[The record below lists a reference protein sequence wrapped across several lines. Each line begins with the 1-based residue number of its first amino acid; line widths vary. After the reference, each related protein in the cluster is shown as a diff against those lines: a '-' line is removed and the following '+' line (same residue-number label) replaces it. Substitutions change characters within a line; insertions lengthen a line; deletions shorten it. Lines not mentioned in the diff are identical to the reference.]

1 MNILPQLSLN
11 GHYQTQKSMSMVDAN
26 GIRLSKDCNTLETDN
41 LIEDVSDII
50 YTISHT
56 NPRVKYPGET
66 LNREIIYILPC
77 NTELIIFVKYDYV
90 KGEYHD
96 YYYYVFRYKEKTDN
110 TELIIKNYNYRGGKL
125 TGTFTYNV
133 DNDLII
139 AISEYGENLHIP
151 LKVINIDKIVNQTI
165 DESKVSICPE
175 VRIPTINNINYVKGN
190 AYKGWYYFFIRYKI
204 DNTDYTQ
211 WYNFGQP
218 IYVDTINNNSII
230 KYCYPKK
237 VVNKIPTNIKKIYIN
252 KIINLCKQYPDCFIH
267 HQTGGTN
274 GVSPV
279 HIYPDYNELNTLFNN
294 YINAHNTI
302 TKEQFIANLKGY
314 FATLI
319 DTTLSEEFPI
329 EFDTA
334 LSNIVDEFI
343 SAYFGSSSINLDT
356 VVDINKGLCSGCSDY
371 FSNESDISSET
382 IKFDI
387 NIKESKYKYYQ
398 IGFIVANKTY
408 NKGFISNDININN
421 KSFTINI
428 SNYIEYEINNLI
440 LDYYNYYNI
449 HKVINY
455 NNRLYIGNYE
465 EDNINNNELENITK
479 NITVDIVS
487 ENFPVEG
494 YSHYDTAIVGID
506 NSNTNTANQY
516 DFENKD
522 NNIRCLP
529 LAKYFNVI
537 DDTDVT
543 IIFGPDNNLTVKECE
558 IKDCYFVTNDSNNN
572 NIGYAIINYTT
583 VTGDNGYTGTD
594 YIVIVKDDKYIENS
608 ALDYKTF
615 RFTNIVLIESKLY
628 NNPTYSFNSRKLSCT
643 LIPNEIYSFYIHFV
657 DKYGHATNGYKLQ
670 NDKNIYNRIINSDP
684 DNINEK
690 EIETVDD
697 FIAYPIIFRHN
708 NNVYVK
714 YAICYLNKEINDIN
728 FIEIGDKKIDSNGNV
743 YFNIFPD
750 LNTAIAKDKF
760 INTYKA
766 FNNTANTWE
775 QILYYNIEGESNDGT
790 YKFIPYKNNNND
802 ILFKVPAVKNE
813 VWQVLNIYPK
823 FSNIIIPNGYVGYYI
838 SCEKF
843 ESCRRTTGML
853 TRSDFRSQDKIDN
866 IDLESSNTKK
876 SSKMYYYTDDYD
888 IDDSIKLDYN
898 MMIIDGTNVW
908 DYNDIMNKP
917 MLQSP
922 AHYTYPH
929 DINKANINSFG
940 GELTVKYPISNYKLV
955 VANSSIDNR
964 VGLGTALELDDVY
977 NLFKDNPHVDEWE
990 NSINDIYRCSFYNYS
1005 RNIYTKTD
1013 KELIRIGDI
1022 QYNNNN
1028 YTITTGL
1035 NGHYTF
1041 SGFLVYNNDTVIL
1054 DTATNDIKRI
1064 DNNTKYKNVTQII
1077 NENDFIG
1084 YYKANIP
1091 FAAYVQLLI
1100 CDTKFHESKHFNNE
1114 PKGIVYQVK
1123 KATDND
1129 TAKFARGCFVEPIN
1143 TIDLFKNRQTS
1154 SDEFYPKIST
1164 NYKPE
1169 LANKIHYTKTI
1180 RRSNVIQ
1187 DESKSIAWRRFPIEA
1202 YKNIS
1207 ENKGAIT
1214 NIIGTGT
1221 SLLVHT
1227 EHSLF
1232 LFDVNNL
1239 LSTVDNTIQLTQP
1252 DSFEVAYKEIFSSI
1266 LGYGGLKD
1274 EDAYIVGE
1282 YGYIWFDSNN
1292 LFQYDYK
1299 STNRGRTEPALALL
1313 DTDIKEYINRN
1324 DITNVRFG
1332 EDKANNRLLITLKV
1346 NNQFK
1351 CLSYNCMSKSFISF
1365 HTYDAN
1371 EYRMYNTKNNIY
1383 FAINRTE
1390 NVKTFNTTKFGDLN
1404 KVNINIIVTD
1414 SYNTIKYLN
1423 AIKYRF
1429 TEETQVA
1436 NSNSPVE
1443 EMSLIPFSGLTIRA
1457 FSNETDTNEL
1467 NVQIPYTPYGTG
1479 HNTFMN
1485 YTKPYYDRGNWNF
1498 NYLFNKREQSNT
1510 RIYGNYLMI
1519 DFKLKDKNDTNTNN
1533 IMIEDVNFNISAI

>member
-11 GHYQTQKSMSMVDAN
+11 GHYQTQKSMSMIDAN

-41 LIEDVSDII
+41 LLKNAHDIGT
-50 YTISHT
+50 TIA
-56 NPRVKYPGET
+56 NNAPNRVISK
-66 LNREIIYILPC
+66 EIVYILSC
-77 NTELIIFVKYDYV
+77 NKELIIFANYAYKVTQDIAHKC
-90 KGEYHD
+90 K
-96 YYYYVFRYKEKTDN
+96 VFRYKEESDN
-110 TELIIKNYNYRGGKL
+110 ESHTELIIEDYEYHGGKL
-125 TGTFTYNV
+125 TGTFTYNI

-175 VRIPTINNINYVKGN
+175 VKIPTINNINYVKGN

-218 IYVDTINNNSII
+218 IYVDTINNNIII
-230 KYCYPKK
+230 KYCYPKNII
-237 VVNKIPTNIKKIYIN
+237 VGGNEYVNLTD
-252 KIINLCKQYPDCFIH
+252 L
-267 HQTGGTN
+267 
-274 GVSPV
+274 
-279 HIYPDYNELNTLFNN
+279 L
-294 YINAHNTI
+294 
-302 TKEQFIANLKGY
+302 
-314 FATLI
+314 
-319 DTTLSEEFPI
+319 
-329 EFDTA
+329 
-334 LSNIVDEFI
+334 DE
-343 SAYFGSSSINLDT
+343 
-356 VVDINKGLCSGCSDY
+356 NKGLCSGCSDY
-371 FSNESDISSET
+371 ISDNSDIANES

-387 NIKESKYKYYQ
+387 IDNNNDNNIRYIKYQ

-408 NKGFISNDININN
+408 NKGFISNDININD
-421 KSFTINI
+421 STFEVNI
-428 SNYIEYEINNLI
+428 SNCIEVGVTDFIIDL
-440 LDYYNYYNI
+440 YNYYNV

-465 EDNINNNELENITK
+465 EDNVNNSSLQEKADKIKVEL
-479 NITVDIVS
+479 VS
-487 ENFPVEG
+487 EYSPVEG
-494 YSHYDTAIVGID
+494 YAHYDTAIINKKNKTG
-506 NSNTNTANQY
+506 TQY
-516 DFENKD
+516 DFFPDNAGLRKLCFTEYFSINEDTSVTLLVKD
-522 NNIRCLP
+522 IDSSGHTMT
-529 LAKYFNVI
+529 NVI
-537 DDTDVT
+537 PTTASKCFITRKNVNTNFPTEIYIEHPGGVGIHKAAETT
-543 IIFGPDNNLTVKECE
+543 ILINADEYKLENGNY
-558 IKDCYFVTNDSNNN
+558 I
-572 NIGYAIINYTT
+572 NIILEDEDHNGLIIN
-583 VTGDNGYTGTD
+583 
-594 YIVIVKDDKYIENS
+594 
-608 ALDYKTF
+608 
-615 RFTNIVLIESKLY
+615 ESKLY
-628 NNPTYSFNSRKLSCT
+628 NNPSYSFNDRKLSCT

-670 NDKNIYNRIINSDP
+670 N
-684 DNINEK
+684 
-690 EIETVDD
+690 
-697 FIAYPIIFRHN
+697 
-708 NNVYVK
+708 NNVYTYKQGDKTNSIIKTDPYIVAPITFIGTNNSTLTYYGVFYIKDKIINFDNIDISDNIYEENEIK
-714 YAICYLNKEINDIN
+714 YVNILDKNTGNAKIAFDLIKEKYSIFSNKE
-728 FIEIGDKKIDSNGNV
+728 
-743 YFNIFPD
+743 FN
-750 LNTAIAKDKF
+750 
-760 INTYKA
+760 
-766 FNNTANTWE
+766 WS
-775 QILYYNIEGESNDGT
+775 QILTSKNIEAEGIGNFDV
-790 YKFIPYKNNNND
+790 YVNKNND
-802 ILFKVPAVKNE
+802 RLFKVPAVKNN
-813 VWQVLNIYPK
+813 VWQTLNIYPK
-823 FSNIIIPNGYVGYYI
+823 FSNIEIPDGYIGYYI
-838 SCEKF
+838 SYEKF
-843 ESCRRTTGML
+843 ESSRRTTGML
-853 TRSDFRSQDKIDN
+853 TRYDFRNQNKIGNTDLNNDN
-866 IDLESSNTKK
+866 SNK

-898 MMIIDGTNVW
+898 MMIIDGVNVW
-908 DYNDIMNKP
+908 DKLDINIP
-917 MLQSP
+917 PLYLSP
-922 AHYTYPH
+922 IFYQYVRNL
-929 DINKANINSFG
+929 NKANIGEFG
-940 GELTVKYPISNYKLV
+940 GDLTKKYPINKYKIV
-955 VANSSIDNR
+955 VAHSSIDNR
-964 VGLGTALELDDVY
+964 IGLGTALELEDSY
-977 NLFKDNPHVDEWE
+977 NLFVNNPHDDEYG
-990 NSINDIYRCSFYNYS
+990 NSINNTYRCSFYNYS
-1005 RNIYTKTD
+1005 KDIYTKTD

-1022 QYNNNN
+1022 QYKTND
-1028 YTITTGL
+1028 YTIKTGL

-1041 SGFLVYNNDTVIL
+1041 AGFLVYNNDTVTL
-1054 DTATNDIKRI
+1054 DVATNDIKRI
-1064 DNNTKYKNVTQII
+1064 DSNEKYYNTSII
-1077 NENDFIG
+1077 ANDNDLG
-1084 YYKANIP
+1084 NYYKANIP
-1091 FAAYVQLLI
+1091 FAAYVQLLV

-1123 KATDND
+1123 KATDNN
-1129 TAKFARGCFVEPIN
+1129 TAKFARGCFVEPMN

-1164 NYKPE
+1164 NYKSE

-1187 DESKSIAWRRFPIEA
+1187 DESKSITWRRFPIEA

-1313 DTDIKEYINRN
+1313 DNDIKEYINRN
-1324 DITNVRFG
+1324 NITNVRFG
-1332 EDKANNRLLITLKV
+1332 EDKANNRLLITFKA
-1346 NNQFK
+1346 NKQFK

-1365 HTYDAN
+1365 HTYDDK

-1383 FAINRTE
+1383 FAIDRTE
-1390 NVKTFNTTKFGDLN
+1390 NVKTFDTTKFGDLN

-1429 TEETQVA
+1429 TEETQVV

-1443 EMSLIPFSGLTIRA
+1443 GMSLIPFSGLTIRA

-1519 DFKLKDKNDTNTNN
+1519 DFKLKDRNYTNTNN
-1533 IMIEDVNFNISAI
+1533 VMIEDVNFNISAI

>member
-11 GHYQTQKSMSMVDAN
+11 GHYQTQKSMSMVDVN

-41 LIEDVSDII
+41 LLKNAHDIGT
-50 YTISHT
+50 TIA
-56 NPRVKYPGET
+56 NNAPNRVISK
-66 LNREIIYILPC
+66 EIVYILSC
-77 NTELIIFVKYDYV
+77 NKELIIFANYAYMITQDIAHKC
-90 KGEYHD
+90 K
-96 YYYYVFRYKEKTDN
+96 VFRYKEESDN
-110 TELIIKNYNYRGGKL
+110 ESHTELIIEDYKYHGGKL
-125 TGTFTYNV
+125 TGTFTYNI

-175 VRIPTINNINYVKGN
+175 VKIPTINNINYVKGN

-218 IYVDTINNNSII
+218 IYVDTINNNIII
-230 KYCYPKK
+230 KYCYPKNII
-237 VVNKIPTNIKKIYIN
+237 VGENEYVNLTN
-252 KIINLCKQYPDCFIH
+252 L
-267 HQTGGTN
+267 
-274 GVSPV
+274 
-279 HIYPDYNELNTLFNN
+279 L
-294 YINAHNTI
+294 
-302 TKEQFIANLKGY
+302 
-314 FATLI
+314 
-319 DTTLSEEFPI
+319 
-329 EFDTA
+329 
-334 LSNIVDEFI
+334 DE
-343 SAYFGSSSINLDT
+343 
-356 VVDINKGLCSGCSDY
+356 NKGLCSGCSDY
-371 FSNESDISSET
+371 ISDNSDIANES

-387 NIKESKYKYYQ
+387 IDNNNNNNNIRYIKYQ

-408 NKGFISNDININN
+408 NKGFISNDININD
-421 KSFTINI
+421 STFEVNI
-428 SNYIEYEINNLI
+428 SNCIEVGVTDFIIDL
-440 LDYYNYYNI
+440 YNYYNV

-465 EDNINNNELENITK
+465 EDNVNNSSLQEKADKIKVEL
-479 NITVDIVS
+479 VS
-487 ENFPVEG
+487 EYSPVEG
-494 YSHYDTAIVGID
+494 YAHYDTAIINKKNKTG
-506 NSNTNTANQY
+506 TQY
-516 DFENKD
+516 DFFPDNAGLRKLCFTEYFSINEDTSITLLVKD
-522 NNIRCLP
+522 IDSSGHTMT
-529 LAKYFNVI
+529 NVI
-537 DDTDVT
+537 PTTASKCFITRKNVNT
-543 IIFGPDNNLTVKECE
+543 NFPTE
-558 IKDCYFVTNDSNNN
+558 I
-572 NIGYAIINYTT
+572 
-583 VTGDNGYTGTD
+583 
-594 YIVIVKDDKYIENS
+594 YIEHPGGVGIHKAAETTILIN
-608 ALDYKTF
+608 ADEYKLENGDYVSIF
-615 RFTNIVLIESKLY
+615 LHDEDYNGLIMNESKLY
-628 NNPTYSFNSRKLSCT
+628 NNPSYSFNSRKLSCT

-670 NDKNIYNRIINSDP
+670 NNNVYTYKQGDKTNSIIKTDP
-684 DNINEK
+684 YI
-690 EIETVDD
+690 VV
-697 FIAYPIIFRHN
+697 PIIFTGMDN
-708 NNVYVK
+708 STLTYYGVFYIKDKIINFDNIDISDNIYEENTIKYVNILDKDTGNAKIAFDLIKEKYSIFSNKEFNWSQILTSKNIEAEGIGNFDVYV
-714 YAICYLNKEINDIN
+714 N
-728 FIEIGDKKIDSNGNV
+728 
-743 YFNIFPD
+743 
-750 LNTAIAKDKF
+750 
-760 INTYKA
+760 
-766 FNNTANTWE
+766 
-775 QILYYNIEGESNDGT
+775 
-790 YKFIPYKNNNND
+790 KNND
-802 ILFKVPAVKNE
+802 RLFKVPAIKNN
-813 VWQVLNIYPK
+813 VWQTLNIYPK
-823 FSNIIIPNGYVGYYI
+823 FSNIEIPDGYIGYYI
-838 SCEKF
+838 SYEKF
-843 ESCRRTTGML
+843 ESSRRTTGML
-853 TRSDFRSQDKIDN
+853 TRYDFRNQNKIGDTDLNNDN
-866 IDLESSNTKK
+866 SNK

-898 MMIIDGTNVW
+898 MMIIDGINVW
-908 DYNDIMNKP
+908 DKLDINITP
-917 MLQSP
+917 LYLSP
-922 AHYTYPH
+922 TFYQYVRNL
-929 DINKANINSFG
+929 NKANIGEFG
-940 GELTVKYPISNYKLV
+940 GDLTKKYPINKYKIV
-955 VANSSIDNR
+955 VAHSSIDNR
-964 VGLGTALELDDVY
+964 IGLGTALELEDSY
-977 NLFKDNPHVDEWE
+977 NLFVNNPHDDEYG
-990 NSINDIYRCSFYNYS
+990 NSINNTYRCSFYNYS
-1005 RNIYTKTD
+1005 KDIYTKTD

-1022 QYNNNN
+1022 QYKTND
-1028 YTITTGL
+1028 YTIKTGL

-1041 SGFLVYNNDTVIL
+1041 AGFLVYNNDTVTL
-1054 DTATNDIKRI
+1054 DVATNDIKRI
-1064 DNNTKYKNVTQII
+1064 DSNEKYYNTSII
-1077 NENDFIG
+1077 ANDNDLG
-1084 YYKANIP
+1084 NYYKANIP
-1091 FAAYVQLLI
+1091 FAAYVQLLV

-1129 TAKFARGCFVEPIN
+1129 TAKFARGCFVEPMN

-1164 NYKPE
+1164 NYKSE

-1180 RRSNVIQ
+1180 RRSNAIQ

-1313 DTDIKEYINRN
+1313 DNDIKEYINRN
-1324 DITNVRFG
+1324 NITNVRFG
-1332 EDKANNRLLITLKV
+1332 EDKANNRLLITFKA
-1346 NNQFK
+1346 NKQFK

-1365 HTYDAN
+1365 HTYDDK

-1383 FAINRTE
+1383 FAIDRTE
-1390 NVKTFNTTKFGDLN
+1390 NVKTFDTTKFGDLN

-1429 TEETQVA
+1429 TEETQVV
-1436 NSNSPVE
+1436 NFNSPVE
-1443 EMSLIPFSGLTIRA
+1443 GMSLIPFSGLTIRA

-1519 DFKLKDKNDTNTNN
+1519 DFKLKDRNDTNTNN
-1533 IMIEDVNFNISAI
+1533 VMIEDVNFNISAI

>member
-41 LIEDVSDII
+41 LLKNAHDIGT
-50 YTISHT
+50 TIANNAPNGIIS
-56 NPRVKYPGET
+56 K
-66 LNREIIYILPC
+66 EIVYILSC
-77 NTELIIFVKYDYV
+77 NKELIIFANYAYMVTQDIAHKC
-90 KGEYHD
+90 K
-96 YYYYVFRYKEKTDN
+96 VFRYKEESDN
-110 TELIIKNYNYRGGKL
+110 ESHTELIIEDYEYHGGKL
-125 TGTFTYNV
+125 TGTFTYNI

-151 LKVINIDKIVNQTI
+151 LKVINIDKIVNQNI

-175 VRIPTINNINYVKGN
+175 VKIPTINNINYVKGN

-230 KYCYPKK
+230 KYCYPL
-237 VVNKIPTNIKKIYIN
+237 NILGAGDNYAN
-252 KIINLCKQYPDCFIH
+252 IISL
-267 HQTGGTN
+267 
-274 GVSPV
+274 
-279 HIYPDYNELNTLFNN
+279 L
-294 YINAHNTI
+294 
-302 TKEQFIANLKGY
+302 
-314 FATLI
+314 
-319 DTTLSEEFPI
+319 
-329 EFDTA
+329 
-334 LSNIVDEFI
+334 DE
-343 SAYFGSSSINLDT
+343 
-356 VVDINKGLCSGCSDY
+356 NKGLCSGCSDY
-371 FSNESDISSET
+371 ISDNSDIANES

-387 NIKESKYKYYQ
+387 IDNNNDNNNIRYIKYQ

-408 NKGFISNDININN
+408 NKGFISNDININD
-421 KSFTINI
+421 STFEVNI
-428 SNYIEYEINNLI
+428 SNCIEVGVTDFIIDL
-440 LDYYNYYNI
+440 YNYYNV

-465 EDNINNNELENITK
+465 EDNVNNSSLQEKADKIKVEL
-479 NITVDIVS
+479 VS
-487 ENFPVEG
+487 EYSPVEG
-494 YSHYDTAIVGID
+494 YAHYDTAIINKKNKTG
-506 NSNTNTANQY
+506 TQY
-516 DFENKD
+516 DFFPDNAGLRKLCFTEYFSINKD
-522 NNIRCLP
+522 TVVKL
-529 LAKYFNVI
+529 LVK
-537 DDTDVT
+537 DTD
-543 IIFGPDNNLTVKECE
+543 
-558 IKDCYFVTNDSNNN
+558 DS
-572 NIGYAIINYTT
+572 GYIM
-583 VTGDNGYTGTD
+583 
-594 YIVIVKDDKYIENS
+594 
-608 ALDYKTF
+608 
-615 RFTNIVLIESKLY
+615 TNIVHTIASECFITRQNITTDFPTEIYIEHPPAIGGSNIHRAVETTILINSDEYKLENGDYISIFLEDEDHNGLIINESKLY
-628 NNPTYSFNSRKLSCT
+628 NNPSYSFNDRKLSCA

-670 NDKNIYNRIINSDP
+670 N
-684 DNINEK
+684 
-690 EIETVDD
+690 
-697 FIAYPIIFRHN
+697 
-708 NNVYVK
+708 NNVYTYKQGDKTNSIIKTDPYIVAPITFTGMDNSTLTYYGVFYIKDKIINFDNIDISDNIYEENGIK
-714 YAICYLNKEINDIN
+714 YVNILDKDTGNAKIAFDLIKEKYSIFSNKE
-728 FIEIGDKKIDSNGNV
+728 
-743 YFNIFPD
+743 FN
-750 LNTAIAKDKF
+750 
-760 INTYKA
+760 
-766 FNNTANTWE
+766 WS
-775 QILYYNIEGESNDGT
+775 QILTSKNIEAEGIGNFDV
-790 YKFIPYKNNNND
+790 YVNKNND
-802 ILFKVPAVKNE
+802 RLFKVPAVKNN
-813 VWQVLNIYPK
+813 VWQTLNIYPK
-823 FSNIIIPNGYVGYYI
+823 FSNIEIPDGYIGYYI
-838 SCEKF
+838 SYEKF
-843 ESCRRTTGML
+843 ESSRRTTGML
-853 TRSDFRSQDKIDN
+853 TRYDFRNQNKIGDTDLNNDN
-866 IDLESSNTKK
+866 SNK

-898 MMIIDGTNVW
+898 MMIIDGINVW
-908 DYNDIMNKP
+908 DKLDINITP
-917 MLQSP
+917 LCLSP
-922 AHYTYPH
+922 TFYQYVRNL
-929 DINKANINSFG
+929 NKANIEEFG
-940 GELTVKYPISNYKLV
+940 GNLTKKYPINKYKIV
-955 VANSSIDNR
+955 VAHSSINNR
-964 VGLGTALELDDVY
+964 IGLGTALELEDSY
-977 NLFKDNPHVDEWE
+977 NLFVNNPHDDEYG
-990 NSINDIYRCSFYNYS
+990 NSINNTYRCSFYNYS
-1005 RNIYTKTD
+1005 KDIYTKTD

-1022 QYNNNN
+1022 KYNVEP
-1028 YTITTGL
+1028 YTIKTGL

-1041 SGFLVYNNDTVIL
+1041 AGFLVYNNDTVTF
-1054 DTATNDIKRI
+1054 DTATNTIKRI
-1064 DNNTKYKNVTQII
+1064 DNGKKYNYASNITSSGI
-1077 NENDFIG
+1077 NE

-1091 FAAYVQLLI
+1091 FAAYVQLLV

-1129 TAKFARGCFVEPIN
+1129 TAKFARGCFVEPMN
-1143 TIDLFKNRQTS
+1143 TIDLFKNKQTS

-1313 DTDIKEYINRN
+1313 DNDIKEYINRN
-1324 DITNVRFG
+1324 NITNVRFG

-1365 HTYDAN
+1365 HTYDDK

-1390 NVKTFNTTKFGDLN
+1390 NIKTFDTTKFGDLN

-1429 TEETQVA
+1429 TEEKQVV

-1443 EMSLIPFSGLTIRA
+1443 GMLLIPFSGLTIRA

-1498 NYLFNKREQSNT
+1498 NYLFNKKEQSNT

-1519 DFKLKDKNDTNTNN
+1519 DFKLKDRNDTNTNN
-1533 IMIEDVNFNISAI
+1533 VMIEDVNFNISAI

>member
-1 MNILPQLSLN
+1 MNIMPQLSLN

-41 LIEDVSDII
+41 LIKDVSDIV

-77 NTELIIFVKYDYV
+77 NTELIIFVKYDYI

-96 YYYYVFRYKEKTDN
+96 YYYYVFRYKEETDN

-175 VRIPTINNINYVKGN
+175 VKIPTINNINYVKGN

-230 KYCYPKK
+230 KYCYPKI
-237 VVNKIPTNIKKIYIN
+237 VISVTGLNIKKTTIN
-252 KIINLCKQYPDCFIH
+252 SIITLCKQYPDCFISGRSDNTH
-267 HQTGGTN
+267 GD
-274 GVSPV
+274 PV
-279 HIYPDYNELNTLFNN
+279 TYYNYPAYDKLNKLFDKYISEHNSTTISNFVTEIIDYFHTIINTELST
-294 YINAHNTI
+294 
-302 TKEQFIANLKGY
+302 
-314 FATLI
+314 
-319 DTTLSEEFPI
+319 EFP
-329 EFDTA
+329 
-334 LSNIVDEFI
+334 DEFI
-343 SAYFGSSSINLDT
+343 TKLTNIITTFNQTYFSTGEIDLNNATDSD
-356 VVDINKGLCSGCSDY
+356 KGLCSGCSDY
-371 FSNESDISSET
+371 ISNNSDIANET
-382 IKFDI
+382 IKFNII
-387 NIKESKYKYYQ
+387 NNDNRYIKYQ

-408 NKGFISNDININN
+408 NKGFVSNDININDN
-421 KSFTINI
+421 TFEVNI
-428 SNYIEYEINNLI
+428 SNCIEVGVNDLI
-440 LDYYNYYNI
+440 LDYYNYYNV

-465 EDNINNNELENITK
+465 EDNINNSSLQEKANKVKVEL
-479 NITVDIVS
+479 VS
-487 ENFPVEG
+487 ENSPVEG
-494 YSHYDTAIVGID
+494 YSHYDTAIIETD
-506 NSNTNTANQY
+506 NNTANQY
-516 DFENKD
+516 DLDNRD
-522 NNIRCLP
+522 NNIKSIP
-529 LAKYFNVI
+529 LSKYFNVKENV
-537 DDTDVT
+537 DVD
-543 IIFGPDNNLTVKECE
+543 II
-558 IKDCYFVTNDSNNN
+558 
-572 NIGYAIINYTT
+572 
-583 VTGDNGYTGTD
+583 
-594 YIVIVKDDKYIENS
+594 IENS
-608 ALDYKTF
+608 GSLTTITSKINNCYFISSNNENTGYLIIHYKDDLGNIGITPTRYGVYVKDIRYKTDDVIGYKLF
-615 RFTNIVLIESKLY
+615 MFDNVLAYISRLY
-628 NNPTYSFNSRKLSCT
+628 NNPSYSFNSRKLSCT

-657 DKYGHATNGYKLQ
+657 DKYGHTTNGYKLQ
-670 NDKNIYNRIINSDP
+670 NRNEIYNRIYNPIDDSST
-684 DNINEK
+684 NINPDY
-690 EIETVDD
+690 IINTDD
-697 FIAYPIIFRHN
+697 FFVEEILIRKN
-708 NNVYVK
+708 NTIYRR
-714 YAICYLNKEINDIN
+714 YIICYLNKEIGN
-728 FIEIGDKKIDSNGNV
+728 IDSIENSLQVAEKIKDKDNNV
-743 YFNIFPD
+743 LFKI
-750 LNTAIAKDKF
+750 NTDNYSAKAKDIFKEKY
-760 INTYKA
+760 IQ
-766 FNNTANTWE
+766 FNNTNYTWE
-775 QILYYNIEGESNDGT
+775 QVINRNIDNEDTYN
-790 YKFIPYKNNNND
+790 FIPYKNNNND
-802 ILFKVPAVKNE
+802 ILFKVPNVRNE
-813 VWQVLNIYPK
+813 VWQTLNIYPK
-823 FSNIIIPNGYVGYYI
+823 FSNIEIPDGYIGYYI
-838 SCEKF
+838 SYEKF
-843 ESCRRTTGML
+843 EPSRRTTGLL
-853 TRSDFRSQDKIDN
+853 TRSDFKSQDKIDN
-866 IDLESSNTKK
+866 IEFKTSNTKK
-876 SSKMYYYTDDYD
+876 SSNMYYYTDDYD
-888 IDDSIKLDYN
+888 IDDTIKLDYN
-898 MMIIDGTNVW
+898 MMIIDGVNVW
-908 DYNDIMNKP
+908 DNNDIMKNVL
-917 MLQSP
+917 LQSP
-922 AHYTYPH
+922 THFIYPH
-929 DINKANINSFG
+929 DLNKANVNSFG
-940 GELTVKYPISNYKLV
+940 GEYTTKYPIDKYKLS

-964 VGLGTALELDDVY
+964 IGLGTTLELEDSY
-977 NLFKDNPHVDEWE
+977 NLFKNNSHADEWG
-990 NSINDIYRCSFYNYS
+990 NYINDMYRCSFYNYS
-1005 RNIYTKTD
+1005 RDIYTKTD

-1022 QYNNNN
+1022 RYNEGD
-1028 YTITTGL
+1028 YIIKTGL

-1041 SGFLVYNNDTVIL
+1041 AGFLVYNNDTVIL
-1054 DTATNDIKRI
+1054 DTATNTIKTI
-1064 DNNTKYKNVTQII
+1064 DSNKTYKNKLTTT
-1077 NENDFIG
+1077 NDMEG

-1091 FAAYVQLLI
+1091 FAAYVQLLV

-1123 KATDND
+1123 SATEND
-1129 TAKFARGCFVEPIN
+1129 TAKFARGCFVEPMN

-1164 NYKPE
+1164 NYKSE

-1187 DESKSIAWRRFPIEA
+1187 DESKNIAWRRFPIEA

-1313 DTDIKEYINRN
+1313 DNDIKEYINRN
-1324 DITNVRFG
+1324 NITNVRFG

-1365 HTYDAN
+1365 HTYDDK

-1390 NVKTFNTTKFGDLN
+1390 NVKTFDTTKFGDLN

-1429 TEETQVA
+1429 TEEKQVV

-1443 EMSLIPFSGLTIRA
+1443 GMLLIPFSGLTIRA

-1498 NYLFNKREQSNT
+1498 NYLFNKKEQSNT

>member
-41 LIEDVSDII
+41 LLKNAHDIGT
-50 YTISHT
+50 TIA
-56 NPRVKYPGET
+56 NNAPNRVISK
-66 LNREIIYILPC
+66 EIVYILSC
-77 NTELIIFVKYDYV
+77 NKELIIFANYV
-90 KGEYHD
+90 YMVTQDIAYKCK
-96 YYYYVFRYKEKTDN
+96 VFRYKEESDN
-110 TELIIKNYNYRGGKL
+110 ESHTELIIEDYEYHGGKL

-133 DNDLII
+133 NNDLII

-175 VRIPTINNINYVKGN
+175 VKIPTINNINYVKGN

-230 KYCYPKK
+230 KYCYPL
-237 VVNKIPTNIKKIYIN
+237 NILGAGDDYAN
-252 KIINLCKQYPDCFIH
+252 IISL
-267 HQTGGTN
+267 
-274 GVSPV
+274 
-279 HIYPDYNELNTLFNN
+279 L
-294 YINAHNTI
+294 
-302 TKEQFIANLKGY
+302 
-314 FATLI
+314 
-319 DTTLSEEFPI
+319 
-329 EFDTA
+329 
-334 LSNIVDEFI
+334 DE
-343 SAYFGSSSINLDT
+343 
-356 VVDINKGLCSGCSDY
+356 NKGLCSGCSDY
-371 FSNESDISSET
+371 ISDNSDIANES

-387 NIKESKYKYYQ
+387 IDNNNDNDNIRYIKYQ

-408 NKGFISNDININN
+408 NKGFISNDINIDDNT
-421 KSFTINI
+421 FEVNI
-428 SNYIEYEINNLI
+428 SNCIEVGVTDFIIDL
-440 LDYYNYYNI
+440 YNYYNV
-449 HKVINY
+449 HKVVNY

-465 EDNINNNELENITK
+465 EDNVNNSSLQEKADKIKVEL
-479 NITVDIVS
+479 VS
-487 ENFPVEG
+487 EYSPVEG
-494 YSHYDTAIVGID
+494 YAHYDTAIINKKNKTG
-506 NSNTNTANQY
+506 TQY
-516 DFENKD
+516 DFFPDNAGLRKLCFTEYFSINEDTGVTLLVKD
-522 NNIRCLP
+522 IDSP
-529 LAKYFNVI
+529 GHTITNVI
-537 DDTDVT
+537 STTASKCFITRKNVNT
-543 IIFGPDNNLTVKECE
+543 NFPTE
-558 IKDCYFVTNDSNNN
+558 I
-572 NIGYAIINYTT
+572 
-583 VTGDNGYTGTD
+583 
-594 YIVIVKDDKYIENS
+594 YIEHPGGVGIHKAVETTILIN
-608 ALDYKTF
+608 ADEYKLENGDYVSIF
-615 RFTNIVLIESKLY
+615 LEDEDHNGLIMNESKLY
-628 NNPTYSFNSRKLSCT
+628 NNPSYSFNSRKLSCT

-670 NDKNIYNRIINSDP
+670 N
-684 DNINEK
+684 
-690 EIETVDD
+690 
-697 FIAYPIIFRHN
+697 
-708 NNVYVK
+708 NNVYTYKQGDKTNSIIKTDPYIVAPITFIGTNNSTLTYYGVFYIKDKIINFDNIDISDGIYEENEIK
-714 YAICYLNKEINDIN
+714 YVNILDKKTGNAKIAFDLIKEKYSIFSNKE
-728 FIEIGDKKIDSNGNV
+728 
-743 YFNIFPD
+743 FN
-750 LNTAIAKDKF
+750 
-760 INTYKA
+760 
-766 FNNTANTWE
+766 WS
-775 QILYYNIEGESNDGT
+775 QILTNKNIEAEGIGNFDV
-790 YKFIPYKNNNND
+790 YVNKNND
-802 ILFKVPAVKNE
+802 RLFKVPAVKNN
-813 VWQVLNIYPK
+813 VWQTLNIYPK
-823 FSNIIIPNGYVGYYI
+823 FSNIEIPDGYIGYYI
-838 SCEKF
+838 SYEKF
-843 ESCRRTTGML
+843 ESSRRTTGML
-853 TRSDFRSQDKIDN
+853 TRYDFRNQNKIGNTDLNNDN
-866 IDLESSNTKK
+866 SNK

-898 MMIIDGTNVW
+898 MMIIDGVNVW
-908 DYNDIMNKP
+908 DKLDINITP
-917 MLQSP
+917 LCLSP
-922 AHYTYPH
+922 TFYQYVRNL
-929 DINKANINSFG
+929 NKANIKEFG
-940 GELTVKYPISNYKLV
+940 GDLTKKYPINKYKIV
-955 VANSSIDNR
+955 VAHSSVDNR
-964 VGLGTALELDDVY
+964 IGLGTALELEDSY
-977 NLFKDNPHVDEWE
+977 NLFVNNPHDDEYG
-990 NSINDIYRCSFYNYS
+990 NSINNTYRCSFYNYS
-1005 RNIYTKTD
+1005 KDIYTKTD

-1022 QYNNNN
+1022 KYNVEP
-1028 YTITTGL
+1028 YTIKTGL

-1041 SGFLVYNNDTVIL
+1041 AGFLVYNNDTVTF
-1054 DTATNDIKRI
+1054 DTATNTIKRI
-1064 DNNTKYKNVTQII
+1064 DNGKKYNYVSNITSSGI
-1077 NENDFIG
+1077 NE

-1091 FAAYVQLLI
+1091 FAAYVQLLV

-1129 TAKFARGCFVEPIN
+1129 TAKFARGCFVEPMN

-1164 NYKPE
+1164 NYKSE

-1313 DTDIKEYINRN
+1313 DNDIKEYINRN
-1324 DITNVRFG
+1324 NITNVRFG

-1365 HTYDAN
+1365 HTYDDK

-1390 NVKTFNTTKFGDLN
+1390 NVKTFDTTKFGDLN

-1429 TEETQVA
+1429 TEEKQVV

-1443 EMSLIPFSGLTIRA
+1443 GMSLIPFSGLTIRA

-1498 NYLFNKREQSNT
+1498 NYLFNKKEQSNT

>member
-11 GHYQTQKSMSMVDAN
+11 GHYQTQKSMSMVDVN

-41 LIEDVSDII
+41 LLKNAHDIGT
-50 YTISHT
+50 TIA
-56 NPRVKYPGET
+56 NNAPNRVISK
-66 LNREIIYILPC
+66 EIVYILSC
-77 NTELIIFVKYDYV
+77 NKELIIFANYAYMITQDIAHKC
-90 KGEYHD
+90 K
-96 YYYYVFRYKEKTDN
+96 VFRYKEESDN
-110 TELIIKNYNYRGGKL
+110 ESHTELIIEDYKYHGGKL
-125 TGTFTYNV
+125 TGTFTYNI

-175 VRIPTINNINYVKGN
+175 VKIPTINNINYVKGN

-218 IYVDTINNNSII
+218 IYVDTINNNIII
-230 KYCYPKK
+230 KYCYPKNII
-237 VVNKIPTNIKKIYIN
+237 VGENEYVNLTN
-252 KIINLCKQYPDCFIH
+252 L
-267 HQTGGTN
+267 
-274 GVSPV
+274 
-279 HIYPDYNELNTLFNN
+279 L
-294 YINAHNTI
+294 
-302 TKEQFIANLKGY
+302 
-314 FATLI
+314 
-319 DTTLSEEFPI
+319 
-329 EFDTA
+329 
-334 LSNIVDEFI
+334 DE
-343 SAYFGSSSINLDT
+343 
-356 VVDINKGLCSGCSDY
+356 NKGLCSGCSDY
-371 FSNESDISSET
+371 ISDNSDIANES

-387 NIKESKYKYYQ
+387 IDNNNDNNIRYIKYQ

-408 NKGFISNDININN
+408 NKGFISNDININD
-421 KSFTINI
+421 STFEVNI
-428 SNYIEYEINNLI
+428 SNCIEVGVTDFIIDL
-440 LDYYNYYNI
+440 YNYYNV

-465 EDNINNNELENITK
+465 EDNVNNSSLQEKADKIKVEL
-479 NITVDIVS
+479 VS
-487 ENFPVEG
+487 EYSPVEG
-494 YSHYDTAIVGID
+494 YAHYDTAIINKKNKTG
-506 NSNTNTANQY
+506 TQY
-516 DFENKD
+516 DFFPDNAGLRKLCFTEYFSINEDTSITLLVKD
-522 NNIRCLP
+522 IDSSGHTMT
-529 LAKYFNVI
+529 NVI
-537 DDTDVT
+537 PTTASKCFITRKNVNT
-543 IIFGPDNNLTVKECE
+543 NFPTE
-558 IKDCYFVTNDSNNN
+558 I
-572 NIGYAIINYTT
+572 
-583 VTGDNGYTGTD
+583 
-594 YIVIVKDDKYIENS
+594 YIEHPGGVGIHKAAETTILIN
-608 ALDYKTF
+608 ADEYKLENGDYVSIF
-615 RFTNIVLIESKLY
+615 LHDEDYNGLIMNESKLY
-628 NNPTYSFNSRKLSCT
+628 NNPSYSFNSRKLSCT

-670 NDKNIYNRIINSDP
+670 NNNVYTYKQGDKTNSIIKTDP
-684 DNINEK
+684 YI
-690 EIETVDD
+690 VV
-697 FIAYPIIFRHN
+697 PIIFTGMDN
-708 NNVYVK
+708 STLTYYGVFYIKDKIINFDNIDISDNIYEENTIKYVNILDKDTGNAKIAFDLIKEKYSIFSNKEFNWSQILTSKNIEAEGIGNFDVYV
-714 YAICYLNKEINDIN
+714 N
-728 FIEIGDKKIDSNGNV
+728 
-743 YFNIFPD
+743 
-750 LNTAIAKDKF
+750 
-760 INTYKA
+760 
-766 FNNTANTWE
+766 
-775 QILYYNIEGESNDGT
+775 
-790 YKFIPYKNNNND
+790 KNND
-802 ILFKVPAVKNE
+802 RLFKVPAIKNN
-813 VWQVLNIYPK
+813 VWQTLNIYPK
-823 FSNIIIPNGYVGYYI
+823 FSNIEIPDGYIGYYI
-838 SCEKF
+838 SYEKF
-843 ESCRRTTGML
+843 ESSRRTTGML
-853 TRSDFRSQDKIDN
+853 TRYDFRNQNKIGDTDLNNDN
-866 IDLESSNTKK
+866 SNK

-898 MMIIDGTNVW
+898 MMIIDGINVW
-908 DYNDIMNKP
+908 DKLDINITP
-917 MLQSP
+917 LYLSP
-922 AHYTYPH
+922 TFYQYVRNL
-929 DINKANINSFG
+929 NKANIGEFG
-940 GELTVKYPISNYKLV
+940 GDLTKKYPINKYKIV
-955 VANSSIDNR
+955 VAHSSIDNR
-964 VGLGTALELDDVY
+964 IGLGTALELEDSY
-977 NLFKDNPHVDEWE
+977 NLFVNNPHDDEYG
-990 NSINDIYRCSFYNYS
+990 NSINNTYRCSFYNYS
-1005 RNIYTKTD
+1005 KDIYTKTD

-1022 QYNNNN
+1022 QYKTND
-1028 YTITTGL
+1028 YTIKTGL

-1041 SGFLVYNNDTVIL
+1041 AGFLVYNNDTVTL
-1054 DTATNDIKRI
+1054 DVATNDIKRI
-1064 DNNTKYKNVTQII
+1064 DSNEKYYNTSII
-1077 NENDFIG
+1077 ANDNDLG
-1084 YYKANIP
+1084 NYYKANIP
-1091 FAAYVQLLI
+1091 FAAYVQLLV

-1129 TAKFARGCFVEPIN
+1129 TAKFARGCFVEPMN

-1164 NYKPE
+1164 NYKSE

-1180 RRSNVIQ
+1180 RRSNAIQ

-1313 DTDIKEYINRN
+1313 DNDIKEYINRN
-1324 DITNVRFG
+1324 NITNVRFG
-1332 EDKANNRLLITLKV
+1332 EDKANNRLLITFKA
-1346 NNQFK
+1346 NKQFK

-1365 HTYDAN
+1365 HTYDDK

-1383 FAINRTE
+1383 FAIDRTE
-1390 NVKTFNTTKFGDLN
+1390 NVKTFDTTKFGDLN

-1429 TEETQVA
+1429 TEETQVV
-1436 NSNSPVE
+1436 NFNSPVE
-1443 EMSLIPFSGLTIRA
+1443 GMSLIPFSGLTIRA

-1519 DFKLKDKNDTNTNN
+1519 DFKLKDRNDTNTNN
-1533 IMIEDVNFNISAI
+1533 VMIEDVNFNISAI

>member
-230 KYCYPKK
+230 KYCYPL
-237 VVNKIPTNIKKIYIN
+237 NILGAENDYAN
-252 KIINLCKQYPDCFIH
+252 IISL
-267 HQTGGTN
+267 
-274 GVSPV
+274 
-279 HIYPDYNELNTLFNN
+279 L
-294 YINAHNTI
+294 
-302 TKEQFIANLKGY
+302 
-314 FATLI
+314 
-319 DTTLSEEFPI
+319 
-329 EFDTA
+329 
-334 LSNIVDEFI
+334 DE
-343 SAYFGSSSINLDT
+343 
-356 VVDINKGLCSGCSDY
+356 NKGLCSGCSDY
-371 FSNESDISSET
+371 ISDNSDIANES

-387 NIKESKYKYYQ
+387 IDNNNDNNNIRYIKYQ
-398 IGFIVANKTY
+398 IGFIVTNKTY
-408 NKGFISNDININN
+408 NKGFISNDININD
-421 KSFTINI
+421 STFEVNI
-428 SNYIEYEINNLI
+428 SNCIEVGVTDFIMDL
-440 LDYYNYYNI
+440 YNYYNV
-449 HKVINY
+449 HKVVNY

-465 EDNINNNELENITK
+465 EDNVNDSSLQKIADEVKVEL
-479 NITVDIVS
+479 VS
-487 ENFPVEG
+487 ENFPIEG
-494 YSHYDTAIVGID
+494 YAHYDAAIINKKNKTG
-506 NSNTNTANQY
+506 TQY
-516 DFENKD
+516 DFFSDSVGLRKLCFTEYFSINKD
-522 NNIRCLP
+522 TVVKL
-529 LAKYFNVI
+529 LVK
-537 DDTDVT
+537 DTDNLGH
-543 IIFGPDNNLTVKECE
+543 II
-558 IKDCYFVTNDSNNN
+558 
-572 NIGYAIINYTT
+572 
-583 VTGDNGYTGTD
+583 
-594 YIVIVKDDKYIENS
+594 
-608 ALDYKTF
+608 
-615 RFTNIVLIESKLY
+615 TNIVHTIASECFITRQNITTNFPTEIYIEHPPYIGGSNIHRAVETTILINSDEYKLENGDYISIFLEDKDHNGLIINESKLY
-628 NNPTYSFNSRKLSCT
+628 NNPSYSFNDRKLSCT

-670 NDKNIYNRIINSDP
+670 NNNIYTYKQGDKTNSIIKIDPYIVAPITFIGEDNSTLTYYGVFYIKDKIINFDNIDISDNIYEENGIKYVNILDKKTGNAKIAFDLIKEKYSIFSNKEFNWSQILTTKNIEAEGIGNFD
-684 DNINEK
+684 
-690 EIETVDD
+690 
-697 FIAYPIIFRHN
+697 
-708 NNVYVK
+708 VYV
-714 YAICYLNKEINDIN
+714 N
-728 FIEIGDKKIDSNGNV
+728 
-743 YFNIFPD
+743 
-750 LNTAIAKDKF
+750 
-760 INTYKA
+760 
-766 FNNTANTWE
+766 
-775 QILYYNIEGESNDGT
+775 
-790 YKFIPYKNNNND
+790 KNND
-802 ILFKVPAVKNE
+802 RLFKVPAVKNN
-813 VWQVLNIYPK
+813 VWQTLNIYPK
-823 FSNIIIPNGYVGYYI
+823 FSNIEIPDGYIGYYI
-838 SCEKF
+838 SYEKF
-843 ESCRRTTGML
+843 ESSRRTTGML
-853 TRSDFRSQDKIDN
+853 TRYDFRNQNKIGNTDLNNDN
-866 IDLESSNTKK
+866 SNK

-898 MMIIDGTNVW
+898 MMIIDGVNVW
-908 DYNDIMNKP
+908 DKLDINIIP
-917 MLQSP
+917 LCLSP
-922 AHYTYPH
+922 TFYQYVRNL
-929 DINKANINSFG
+929 NKANIEAFG
-940 GELTVKYPISNYKLV
+940 GDLTKKYPINKYKIV
-955 VANSSIDNR
+955 VAHSSIDNR
-964 VGLGTALELDDVY
+964 IGLGTALELEDSY
-977 NLFKDNPHVDEWE
+977 NLFINNPHDDGYG
-990 NSINDIYRCSFYNYS
+990 NSINNTYRCSFYNYS
-1005 RNIYTKTD
+1005 KDIYTKTD

-1022 QYNNNN
+1022 KYNVEP
-1028 YTITTGL
+1028 YTIKTGL

-1041 SGFLVYNNDTVIL
+1041 VGFLVYNNDTVTL
-1054 DTATNDIKRI
+1054 DAATNDIKRI
-1064 DNNTKYKNVTQII
+1064 DSNEKYYNTSIIVDNNDLGN
-1077 NENDFIG
+1077 

-1091 FAAYVQLLI
+1091 FAAYIQLLI

-1154 SDEFYPKIST
+1154 SDEFYPKISA

-1390 NVKTFNTTKFGDLN
+1390 NVKTFDTTKFGDLN

-1519 DFKLKDKNDTNTNN
+1519 DFKLKDKNDINTNN

>member
-41 LIEDVSDII
+41 LLKNAHDIGT
-50 YTISHT
+50 TIA
-56 NPRVKYPGET
+56 NNAPNRVISK
-66 LNREIIYILPC
+66 EIVYILSC
-77 NTELIIFVKYDYV
+77 NKELIIFANYAYMVTQDIAYKC
-90 KGEYHD
+90 K
-96 YYYYVFRYKEKTDN
+96 VFRYKEESDN
-110 TELIIKNYNYRGGKL
+110 ESHTELIIENYEYHGGKL
-125 TGTFTYNV
+125 TGTFTYNI

-151 LKVINIDKIVNQTI
+151 LKVINIDKIINQTI
-165 DESKVSICPE
+165 DKSKVSICPE
-175 VRIPTINNINYVKGN
+175 VKIPTINNINYVKGN

-230 KYCYPKK
+230 KYCYPL
-237 VVNKIPTNIKKIYIN
+237 NILGAGDNYAN
-252 KIINLCKQYPDCFIH
+252 IISL
-267 HQTGGTN
+267 
-274 GVSPV
+274 
-279 HIYPDYNELNTLFNN
+279 L
-294 YINAHNTI
+294 
-302 TKEQFIANLKGY
+302 
-314 FATLI
+314 
-319 DTTLSEEFPI
+319 
-329 EFDTA
+329 
-334 LSNIVDEFI
+334 DE
-343 SAYFGSSSINLDT
+343 
-356 VVDINKGLCSGCSDY
+356 NKGLCSGCSDY
-371 FSNESDISSET
+371 ISDNSDIANES

-387 NIKESKYKYYQ
+387 IDNNNDNDNIRYIKYQ

-408 NKGFISNDININN
+408 NKGFISNDINIDDNT
-421 KSFTINI
+421 FEVNI
-428 SNYIEYEINNLI
+428 SNCIEVGVTDFIIDL
-440 LDYYNYYNI
+440 YNYYNV

-465 EDNINNNELENITK
+465 EDNVNNSSLQEKADKIKVEL
-479 NITVDIVS
+479 VS
-487 ENFPVEG
+487 EYSPVEG
-494 YSHYDTAIVGID
+494 YAHYDTAIINKKNKTG
-506 NSNTNTANQY
+506 TQY
-516 DFENKD
+516 DFFPDNAGLRKLCFTEYFSINEDTSVTLLVKD
-522 NNIRCLP
+522 IDSSGHTMT
-529 LAKYFNVI
+529 NVI
-537 DDTDVT
+537 PTTASKCFITRKNVNT
-543 IIFGPDNNLTVKECE
+543 NFPTE
-558 IKDCYFVTNDSNNN
+558 I
-572 NIGYAIINYTT
+572 
-583 VTGDNGYTGTD
+583 
-594 YIVIVKDDKYIENS
+594 YIEHPGGVGIHKAAETTILIN
-608 ALDYKTF
+608 ADEYKLENGDYVSIF
-615 RFTNIVLIESKLY
+615 LHDEDHNGLIMNESKLY
-628 NNPTYSFNSRKLSCT
+628 NNPSYSFNSRKLSCT

-670 NDKNIYNRIINSDP
+670 N
-684 DNINEK
+684 
-690 EIETVDD
+690 
-697 FIAYPIIFRHN
+697 
-708 NNVYVK
+708 NNVYTYKQGDKTNSIIKTDPYIVAPITFTGMDNSTLTYYGVFYIKDKIINFDNIDISDGIYEENEIK
-714 YAICYLNKEINDIN
+714 YVNILDKKTGNAKIAFDLIKEKYSIFSNKE
-728 FIEIGDKKIDSNGNV
+728 
-743 YFNIFPD
+743 FN
-750 LNTAIAKDKF
+750 
-760 INTYKA
+760 
-766 FNNTANTWE
+766 WS
-775 QILYYNIEGESNDGT
+775 QILTNKNIEAEGIGNFDV
-790 YKFIPYKNNNND
+790 YVNKNND
-802 ILFKVPAVKNE
+802 RLFKVPAVKNN
-813 VWQVLNIYPK
+813 VWQTLNIYPK
-823 FSNIIIPNGYVGYYI
+823 FSNIEIPDGYIGYYI
-838 SCEKF
+838 SYEKF
-843 ESCRRTTGML
+843 ESSRRTTGML
-853 TRSDFRSQDKIDN
+853 TRYDFRNQNKIGDTDLNNDN
-866 IDLESSNTKK
+866 SNK

-898 MMIIDGTNVW
+898 MMIIDGVNVW
-908 DYNDIMNKP
+908 DKLDINITP
-917 MLQSP
+917 LCLSP
-922 AHYTYPH
+922 TFYQYVRNL
-929 DINKANINSFG
+929 NKANIKEFG
-940 GELTVKYPISNYKLV
+940 GDLTKKYPINKYKIV
-955 VANSSIDNR
+955 VAHSSVDNR
-964 VGLGTALELDDVY
+964 IGLGTALELEDSY
-977 NLFKDNPHVDEWE
+977 NLFVNNPHDDEYG
-990 NSINDIYRCSFYNYS
+990 NSINNTYRCSFYNYS
-1005 RNIYTKTD
+1005 KDIYTKTD

-1022 QYNNNN
+1022 KYNVEP
-1028 YTITTGL
+1028 YTIKTGL

-1041 SGFLVYNNDTVIL
+1041 AGFLVYNNDTVTF
-1054 DTATNDIKRI
+1054 DTATNTIKRI
-1064 DNNTKYKNVTQII
+1064 DNGKKYNYASNITSSGI
-1077 NENDFIG
+1077 NE

-1129 TAKFARGCFVEPIN
+1129 TAKFARGCFVEPMN

-1164 NYKPE
+1164 NYKSE

-1313 DTDIKEYINRN
+1313 DNDIKEYINRN
-1324 DITNVRFG
+1324 NITNVRFG

-1365 HTYDAN
+1365 HTYDDK

-1383 FAINRTE
+1383 FAIDRTE
-1390 NVKTFNTTKFGDLN
+1390 NVKTFDTTKFGDLN

-1429 TEETQVA
+1429 TEEKQVV

-1443 EMSLIPFSGLTIRA
+1443 GMSLIPFSGLTIRA

-1498 NYLFNKREQSNT
+1498 NYLFNKKEQSNT

>member
-41 LIEDVSDII
+41 LLKNAHDIGT
-50 YTISHT
+50 TIA
-56 NPRVKYPGET
+56 NNAPNRVISK
-66 LNREIIYILPC
+66 EIVYILSC
-77 NTELIIFVKYDYV
+77 NKELIIFANYAYMVTQDIAYKC
-90 KGEYHD
+90 K
-96 YYYYVFRYKEKTDN
+96 VFRYKEESDN
-110 TELIIKNYNYRGGKL
+110 ESHTELIIEDYEYHGGKL
-125 TGTFTYNV
+125 TGTFTYNI

-175 VRIPTINNINYVKGN
+175 VKIPTINNINYVKGN

-230 KYCYPKK
+230 KYCYPL
-237 VVNKIPTNIKKIYIN
+237 NILGAGDDYAN
-252 KIINLCKQYPDCFIH
+252 IISL
-267 HQTGGTN
+267 
-274 GVSPV
+274 
-279 HIYPDYNELNTLFNN
+279 L
-294 YINAHNTI
+294 
-302 TKEQFIANLKGY
+302 
-314 FATLI
+314 
-319 DTTLSEEFPI
+319 
-329 EFDTA
+329 
-334 LSNIVDEFI
+334 DE
-343 SAYFGSSSINLDT
+343 
-356 VVDINKGLCSGCSDY
+356 NKGLCSGCSDY
-371 FSNESDISSET
+371 ISDNSDIANES

-387 NIKESKYKYYQ
+387 IDNNNDNDNIRYIKYQ

-408 NKGFISNDININN
+408 NKGFISNDINIDDNT
-421 KSFTINI
+421 FEVNI
-428 SNYIEYEINNLI
+428 SNCIEVGVTDFIIDL
-440 LDYYNYYNI
+440 YNYYNV

-465 EDNINNNELENITK
+465 EDNVNNSSLQEKADKIKVEL
-479 NITVDIVS
+479 VS
-487 ENFPVEG
+487 EYSPVEG
-494 YSHYDTAIVGID
+494 YAHYDTAIINKKNKTG
-506 NSNTNTANQY
+506 TQY
-516 DFENKD
+516 DFFPDNAGLRKLCFTEYFSINEDTSVTLLVKD
-522 NNIRCLP
+522 IDSSGHTMT
-529 LAKYFNVI
+529 NVI
-537 DDTDVT
+537 PTTASKCFITRKNVNT
-543 IIFGPDNNLTVKECE
+543 NFPTE
-558 IKDCYFVTNDSNNN
+558 I
-572 NIGYAIINYTT
+572 
-583 VTGDNGYTGTD
+583 
-594 YIVIVKDDKYIENS
+594 YIEHPGGVGIHKAAETTILIN
-608 ALDYKTF
+608 ADEYKLENGDYVSIF
-615 RFTNIVLIESKLY
+615 LHDEDYNGLIMNESKLY
-628 NNPTYSFNSRKLSCT
+628 NNPSYSFNSRKLSCT

-670 NDKNIYNRIINSDP
+670 N
-684 DNINEK
+684 
-690 EIETVDD
+690 
-697 FIAYPIIFRHN
+697 
-708 NNVYVK
+708 NNVYTYKQGDKTNSIIKTDPYIVAPITFTGMDNSTLTYYGVFYIKDKIINFDNIDISDGIYEENEIK
-714 YAICYLNKEINDIN
+714 YVNILDKDTGNAKIAFDLIKEKYSIFSNKE
-728 FIEIGDKKIDSNGNV
+728 
-743 YFNIFPD
+743 FN
-750 LNTAIAKDKF
+750 
-760 INTYKA
+760 
-766 FNNTANTWE
+766 WS
-775 QILYYNIEGESNDGT
+775 QILTSKNIEAEGIGNFDV
-790 YKFIPYKNNNND
+790 YVNKNND
-802 ILFKVPAVKNE
+802 RLFKVPAVKNN
-813 VWQVLNIYPK
+813 VWQTLNIYPK
-823 FSNIIIPNGYVGYYI
+823 FSNIEIPDGYIGYYI
-838 SCEKF
+838 SYEKF
-843 ESCRRTTGML
+843 ESSRRTTGML
-853 TRSDFRSQDKIDN
+853 TRYDFRNQNKIGDTDLNNDN
-866 IDLESSNTKK
+866 SNK

-898 MMIIDGTNVW
+898 MMIIDGINVW
-908 DYNDIMNKP
+908 DKLDINITP
-917 MLQSP
+917 LCLSP
-922 AHYTYPH
+922 TFYQYVRNL
-929 DINKANINSFG
+929 NKANIKEFG
-940 GELTVKYPISNYKLV
+940 GDLTKKYPINKYKIV
-955 VANSSIDNR
+955 VAHSSVDNR
-964 VGLGTALELDDVY
+964 IGLGTALELEDSY
-977 NLFKDNPHVDEWE
+977 NLFVNNPHDDEYG
-990 NSINDIYRCSFYNYS
+990 NSINNTYRCSFYNYS
-1005 RNIYTKTD
+1005 KDIYTKTD

-1022 QYNNNN
+1022 KYNVEP
-1028 YTITTGL
+1028 YTIKTGL

-1041 SGFLVYNNDTVIL
+1041 AGFLVYNNDTVTF
-1054 DTATNDIKRI
+1054 DTATNTIKRI
-1064 DNNTKYKNVTQII
+1064 DNGKKYNYASNITSSGI
-1077 NENDFIG
+1077 NE

-1123 KATDND
+1123 SATDND
-1129 TAKFARGCFVEPIN
+1129 TAKFARGCFVEPMN

-1164 NYKPE
+1164 NYKSE

-1313 DTDIKEYINRN
+1313 DNDIKEYINRN
-1324 DITNVRFG
+1324 NITNVRFG

-1365 HTYDAN
+1365 HTYDDK

-1383 FAINRTE
+1383 FAIDRTE
-1390 NVKTFNTTKFGDLN
+1390 NVKTFDTTKFGDLN

-1429 TEETQVA
+1429 TEETQVV

-1443 EMSLIPFSGLTIRA
+1443 GISLIPFSGLTIRA

-1498 NYLFNKREQSNT
+1498 NYLFNKKEQSNT

-1519 DFKLKDKNDTNTNN
+1519 DFKLKDRNDTNTNN
-1533 IMIEDVNFNISAI
+1533 VMIEDVNFNISAI

>member
-41 LIEDVSDII
+41 LLKNAYDIGT
-50 YTISHT
+50 TIA
-56 NPRVKYPGET
+56 NNAPNRVISK
-66 LNREIIYILPC
+66 EIVYILSC
-77 NTELIIFVKYDYV
+77 NKELIIFANYAYMITQDIAHKC
-90 KGEYHD
+90 K
-96 YYYYVFRYKEKTDN
+96 VFRYKEESDN
-110 TELIIKNYNYRGGKL
+110 ESHTELIIEDYEYHGGKL
-125 TGTFTYNV
+125 TGTFTYNI

-175 VRIPTINNINYVKGN
+175 VKIPTINNINYVKGN

-230 KYCYPKK
+230 KYCYPL
-237 VVNKIPTNIKKIYIN
+237 NI
-252 KIINLCKQYPDCFIH
+252 L
-267 HQTGGTN
+267 GAG
-274 GVSPV
+274 
-279 HIYPDYNELNTLFNN
+279 EN
-294 YINAHNTI
+294 Y
-302 TKEQFIANLKGY
+302 
-314 FATLI
+314 
-319 DTTLSEEFPI
+319 
-329 EFDTA
+329 
-334 LSNIVDEFI
+334 SNITSLLDE
-343 SAYFGSSSINLDT
+343 
-356 VVDINKGLCSGCSDY
+356 NKGLCSGCSDY
-371 FSNESDISSET
+371 ISDNSDIANES

-387 NIKESKYKYYQ
+387 IDNNNDNDNIKYIKYQ
-398 IGFIVANKTY
+398 IGFIVTNKTY
-408 NKGFISNDININN
+408 NKGFISNDININDN
-421 KSFTINI
+421 TFEVNI
-428 SNYIEYEINNLI
+428 SNCIEVEVTDFIIDL
-440 LDYYNYYNI
+440 YNYYNV
-449 HKVINY
+449 HKVVNY

-465 EDNINNNELENITK
+465 EDNVNNSSLQEKADKIKVEL
-479 NITVDIVS
+479 VS
-487 ENFPVEG
+487 EYSPVEG
-494 YSHYDTAIVGID
+494 YAHYDAAIINKKNKTG
-506 NSNTNTANQY
+506 TQY
-516 DFENKD
+516 DFFSDSVGLRKLCFTEYFSINKD
-522 NNIRCLP
+522 TVVKL
-529 LAKYFNVI
+529 LVK
-537 DDTDVT
+537 DTDNLGH
-543 IIFGPDNNLTVKECE
+543 II
-558 IKDCYFVTNDSNNN
+558 
-572 NIGYAIINYTT
+572 
-583 VTGDNGYTGTD
+583 
-594 YIVIVKDDKYIENS
+594 
-608 ALDYKTF
+608 
-615 RFTNIVLIESKLY
+615 TNIVHTIASECFITRQNITTNFPAEIYIEHPPHIGGSNIHRAVETTILINSDEYKLENGDYISIFLEDENHDGLIINESKLY
-628 NNPTYSFNSRKLSCT
+628 NNPSYSFNDRKLSCT

-670 NDKNIYNRIINSDP
+670 NNNIYTYKQGDKTNSIIKTDPYIVAPITFIGEDNSTLTYYGVFYIKDKIINFDNIDISDGIYEENEIKYINILDKKTGNAKIAFDLIKEKYSIFSNKEFNWSQILTSKNIEAEGIGNFD
-684 DNINEK
+684 
-690 EIETVDD
+690 
-697 FIAYPIIFRHN
+697 
-708 NNVYVK
+708 VYV
-714 YAICYLNKEINDIN
+714 N
-728 FIEIGDKKIDSNGNV
+728 
-743 YFNIFPD
+743 
-750 LNTAIAKDKF
+750 
-760 INTYKA
+760 
-766 FNNTANTWE
+766 
-775 QILYYNIEGESNDGT
+775 
-790 YKFIPYKNNNND
+790 KNND
-802 ILFKVPAVKNE
+802 RLFKVPAVKNN
-813 VWQVLNIYPK
+813 VWQTLNIYPK
-823 FSNIIIPNGYVGYYI
+823 FSNIEIPDGYIGYYI
-838 SCEKF
+838 SYEKF
-843 ESCRRTTGML
+843 ESSRRTTGML
-853 TRSDFRSQDKIDN
+853 TRYDFRNQNKIGNTDLNNDN
-866 IDLESSNTKK
+866 SNK

-898 MMIIDGTNVW
+898 MMIIDGVNVW
-908 DYNDIMNKP
+908 DKLDINITP
-917 MLQSP
+917 LCLSP
-922 AHYTYPH
+922 TFYQYVRNL
-929 DINKANINSFG
+929 NKANIEEFG
-940 GELTVKYPISNYKLV
+940 GDLTKKYPINKYKIV
-955 VANSSIDNR
+955 VAHSSIDNR
-964 VGLGTALELDDVY
+964 IGLGTALELEDSY
-977 NLFKDNPHVDEWE
+977 NLFVNNPHNDEYG
-990 NSINDIYRCSFYNYS
+990 NSINNTYRCSFYNYS
-1005 RNIYTKTD
+1005 KDIYTKTD

-1022 QYNNNN
+1022 KYNVEP
-1028 YTITTGL
+1028 YTIKTGL

-1041 SGFLVYNNDTVIL
+1041 AGFLVYNNNTVTF
-1054 DTATNDIKRI
+1054 DTATNTIKRI
-1064 DNNTKYKNVTQII
+1064 DDGKKYNYGINITSSGI
-1077 NENDFIG
+1077 NE

-1123 KATDND
+1123 AATEND
-1129 TAKFARGCFVEPIN
+1129 TAKFARGCFVEPMN
-1143 TIDLFKNRQTS
+1143 SIDLFKNKQTS

-1313 DTDIKEYINRN
+1313 DNDIKEYINRN
-1324 DITNVRFG
+1324 NITNVRFG
-1332 EDKANNRLLITLKV
+1332 EDKANNRLLITFKA
-1346 NNQFK
+1346 NKQFK

-1365 HTYDAN
+1365 HTYDDK

-1383 FAINRTE
+1383 FAIDRTE
-1390 NVKTFNTTKFGDLN
+1390 NVKTFDTTKFGDLN
-1404 KVNINIIVTD
+1404 KVNINITITD

-1429 TEETQVA
+1429 TEETQVV

-1443 EMSLIPFSGLTIRA
+1443 GMSLIPFSGLTIRA

-1519 DFKLKDKNDTNTNN
+1519 DFKLKDRNDTNTNN
-1533 IMIEDVNFNISAI
+1533 VMIEDVNFNISAI

>member
-41 LIEDVSDII
+41 LIKDVSDIGT
-50 YTISHT
+50 TIANNSPNGVIST
-56 NPRVKYPGET
+56 
-66 LNREIIYILPC
+66 EIIYILSC
-77 NTELIIFVKYDYV
+77 NKELIIFANYAYMVTQDIAHKC
-90 KGEYHD
+90 K
-96 YYYYVFRYKEKTDN
+96 VFRYKEESDN
-110 TELIIKNYNYRGGKL
+110 ENHTELIIEDYKYHGGKL

-175 VRIPTINNINYVKGN
+175 VKIPTINNINYVKGN

-230 KYCYPKK
+230 KYCYPK
-237 VVNKIPTNIKKIYIN
+237 NIIV
-252 KIINLCKQYPDCFIH
+252 
-267 HQTGGTN
+267 GG
-274 GVSPV
+274 
-279 HIYPDYNELNTLFNN
+279 NE
-294 YINAHNTI
+294 Y
-302 TKEQFIANLKGY
+302 
-314 FATLI
+314 ATL
-319 DTTLSEEFPI
+319 TNL
-329 EFDTA
+329 
-334 LSNIVDEFI
+334 LDE
-343 SAYFGSSSINLDT
+343 
-356 VVDINKGLCSGCSDY
+356 NKGLCSGCSDY
-371 FSNESDISSET
+371 ISDKSDIANES

-387 NIKESKYKYYQ
+387 IDNNNDNNIRYIKYQ

-408 NKGFISNDININN
+408 NKGFISNDININDN
-421 KSFTINI
+421 IFEVNI
-428 SNYIEYEINNLI
+428 SNCIEVGVTDFIIDL
-440 LDYYNYYNI
+440 YNYYNV
-449 HKVINY
+449 HKVVNY

-465 EDNINNNELENITK
+465 EDNINNSSLQEKADKIKVEL
-479 NITVDIVS
+479 VS
-487 ENFPVEG
+487 KYSPVEG
-494 YSHYDTAIVGID
+494 YAHYDTAIINKKNKTG
-506 NSNTNTANQY
+506 TQY
-516 DFENKD
+516 DFFPD
-522 NNIRCLP
+522 NAGLRKLCFTE
-529 LAKYFNVI
+529 YFSINEDTSVTLLVK
-537 DDTDVT
+537 DTDNLGH
-543 IIFGPDNNLTVKECE
+543 II
-558 IKDCYFVTNDSNNN
+558 
-572 NIGYAIINYTT
+572 
-583 VTGDNGYTGTD
+583 
-594 YIVIVKDDKYIENS
+594 
-608 ALDYKTF
+608 
-615 RFTNIVLIESKLY
+615 TNIVHTTASECFITRQNVNTNFPTEIYIEHPPYIGGAGIHRAAETTILINADEYKLENGDYVSIFLKDEDHNGLIINESKLY
-628 NNPTYSFNSRKLSCT
+628 NNPSYSFNSRKLSCT
-643 LIPNEIYSFYIHFV
+643 LIPNEVYSFYIHFV

-670 NDKNIYNRIINSDP
+670 N
-684 DNINEK
+684 
-690 EIETVDD
+690 
-697 FIAYPIIFRHN
+697 
-708 NNVYVK
+708 NNVYTYKQGDKTNSIIKTDPYIVAPITFTGMDNSTLTYYGVFYIKDEIINFDNVDISDDIHEENIIK
-714 YAICYLNKEINDIN
+714 YVNILDKTTGNAKIAFDLIKEKYSIFSNKE
-728 FIEIGDKKIDSNGNV
+728 
-743 YFNIFPD
+743 FNW
-750 LNTAIAKDKF
+750 T
-760 INTYKA
+760 
-766 FNNTANTWE
+766 
-775 QILYYNIEGESNDGT
+775 QILTSKNIEAEGVGNFDV
-790 YKFIPYKNNNND
+790 YINKNND
-802 ILFKVPAVKNE
+802 RLFKVPAVKNN
-813 VWQVLNIYPK
+813 VWKTLNIYPK
-823 FSNIIIPNGYVGYYI
+823 FSNIEIPDGYIGYYI
-838 SCEKF
+838 SYEKF
-843 ESCRRTTGML
+843 EPSRRTTGML
-853 TRSDFRSQDKIDN
+853 TRYDFRNQNKIGDTDLNNDN
-866 IDLESSNTKK
+866 SNK

-898 MMIIDGTNVW
+898 MMIIDGINVW
-908 DYNDIMNKP
+908 DKQDINVKP
-917 MLQSP
+917 LYLSP
-922 AHYTYPH
+922 SFYQYTRNL
-929 DINKANINSFG
+929 NKANVGEFG
-940 GELTVKYPISNYKLV
+940 GDLTKKYPINKYKLV
-955 VANSSIDNR
+955 VAHSSVDNR
-964 VGLGTALELDDVY
+964 IGLGTALELEDSY
-977 NLFKDNPHVDEWE
+977 NLFVNNPHDDEYG
-990 NSINDIYRCSFYNYS
+990 NSINNTYRCSFYNYS
-1005 RNIYTKTD
+1005 KDIYTKTD

-1022 QYNNNN
+1022 RYNKDN
-1028 YTITTGL
+1028 YTIKTGL

-1041 SGFLVYNNDTVIL
+1041 AGFLVYNNDTVTL
-1054 DTATNDIKRI
+1054 DAATNDIKKI
-1064 DNNTKYKNVTQII
+1064 DSNEKYYNTSII
-1077 NENDFIG
+1077 ANDNDLG
-1084 YYKANIP
+1084 NYYKANIP
-1091 FAAYVQLLI
+1091 FAAYVQLLV

-1129 TAKFARGCFVEPIN
+1129 TAKFARGCFVEPMN
-1143 TIDLFKNRQTS
+1143 TIDLFKNKQTS

-1324 DITNVRFG
+1324 NITNVRFG
-1332 EDKANNRLLITLKV
+1332 EDKANNRLLITFKA
-1346 NNQFK
+1346 NNIFK

-1383 FAINRTE
+1383 FAINKTE
-1390 NVKTFNTTKFGDLN
+1390 NVKTFNATKFGDLN

-1429 TEETQVA
+1429 TEETQVV

-1443 EMSLIPFSGLTIRA
+1443 GMSLIPFSGLTIRA
-1457 FSNETDTNEL
+1457 FSNETNTNEL
-1467 NVQIPYTPYGTG
+1467 DVQIPYIPYGTG

-1519 DFKLKDKNDTNTNN
+1519 DFKLKDRNDSDTNN

>member
-41 LIEDVSDII
+41 LIKDVSDIV

-77 NTELIIFVKYDYV
+77 NTELIIFVKYDYI

-96 YYYYVFRYKEKTDN
+96 YYYYVFRYKEETDN

-125 TGTFTYNV
+125 TGTFTYNI

-175 VRIPTINNINYVKGN
+175 VKIPTINNINYVKGN

-218 IYVDTINNNSII
+218 IYVDTINNNIII
-230 KYCYPKK
+230 KYCYPKNIM
-237 VVNKIPTNIKKIYIN
+237 VGGNEYVNLTN
-252 KIINLCKQYPDCFIH
+252 L
-267 HQTGGTN
+267 
-274 GVSPV
+274 
-279 HIYPDYNELNTLFNN
+279 L
-294 YINAHNTI
+294 
-302 TKEQFIANLKGY
+302 
-314 FATLI
+314 
-319 DTTLSEEFPI
+319 
-329 EFDTA
+329 
-334 LSNIVDEFI
+334 DE
-343 SAYFGSSSINLDT
+343 
-356 VVDINKGLCSGCSDY
+356 NKGLCSGCSDY
-371 FSNESDISSET
+371 ISDNSDIANES

-387 NIKESKYKYYQ
+387 IDNNNDNNIRYIKYQ

-408 NKGFISNDININN
+408 NKGFISNDININD
-421 KSFTINI
+421 STFEVNI
-428 SNYIEYEINNLI
+428 SNCIEVGVTDFIIDL
-440 LDYYNYYNI
+440 YNYYNV

-465 EDNINNNELENITK
+465 EDNVNNSSLQEKADKIKVEL
-479 NITVDIVS
+479 VS
-487 ENFPVEG
+487 EYSPVEG
-494 YSHYDTAIVGID
+494 YAHYDTAIINKKNKTG
-506 NSNTNTANQY
+506 TQY
-516 DFENKD
+516 DFFPDNAGLRKLCFTEYFSINEDTSVTLLVKD
-522 NNIRCLP
+522 IDISGHTMT
-529 LAKYFNVI
+529 NVI
-537 DDTDVT
+537 PTTASKCFITRKNVNT
-543 IIFGPDNNLTVKECE
+543 NFPTE
-558 IKDCYFVTNDSNNN
+558 I
-572 NIGYAIINYTT
+572 
-583 VTGDNGYTGTD
+583 
-594 YIVIVKDDKYIENS
+594 YIEHPGGVGMHKAAETTILIN
-608 ALDYKTF
+608 ADEYKLENGDYVSIF
-615 RFTNIVLIESKLY
+615 LHDEDHNGLIMNESKLY
-628 NNPTYSFNSRKLSCT
+628 NNPSYSFNSRKLSCT

-670 NDKNIYNRIINSDP
+670 N
-684 DNINEK
+684 
-690 EIETVDD
+690 
-697 FIAYPIIFRHN
+697 
-708 NNVYVK
+708 NNVYTYKQGDKTNSIIKTDPYIVAPITFTGMDNSTLTYYGVFYIKDKIINFDNIDISDNVHEENTIK
-714 YAICYLNKEINDIN
+714 YVNILDKDTGNAKIAFDLIKEKYSIFSNKE
-728 FIEIGDKKIDSNGNV
+728 
-743 YFNIFPD
+743 FN
-750 LNTAIAKDKF
+750 
-760 INTYKA
+760 
-766 FNNTANTWE
+766 WS
-775 QILYYNIEGESNDGT
+775 QILTSKNIEAEGIGNFDV
-790 YKFIPYKNNNND
+790 YVNKNND
-802 ILFKVPAVKNE
+802 RLFKVPAVKNN
-813 VWQVLNIYPK
+813 VWQTLNIYPK
-823 FSNIIIPNGYVGYYI
+823 FSNIEIPDGYIGYYI
-838 SCEKF
+838 SYEKF
-843 ESCRRTTGML
+843 ESSRRTTGML
-853 TRSDFRSQDKIDN
+853 TRYDFRNQNKIGDTDLNNDN
-866 IDLESSNTKK
+866 SNK

-898 MMIIDGTNVW
+898 MMIIDGINVW
-908 DYNDIMNKP
+908 DKLDINITP
-917 MLQSP
+917 LYLSP
-922 AHYTYPH
+922 TFYQYVRNL
-929 DINKANINSFG
+929 NKANIGEFG
-940 GELTVKYPISNYKLV
+940 GDLTKKYPINKYKIV
-955 VANSSIDNR
+955 VAHSSIDNR
-964 VGLGTALELDDVY
+964 IGLGTALELEDSY
-977 NLFKDNPHVDEWE
+977 NLFVNNPHDDEYG
-990 NSINDIYRCSFYNYS
+990 NSINNTYRCSFYNYS
-1005 RNIYTKTD
+1005 KDIYTKTD
-1013 KELIRIGDI
+1013 KEVIRIGDI
-1022 QYNNNN
+1022 QYNNND
-1028 YTITTGL
+1028 YTIKTGL

-1041 SGFLVYNNDTVIL
+1041 AGFLVYNNDTVTL
-1054 DTATNDIKRI
+1054 DVATNDIKRI
-1064 DNNTKYKNVTQII
+1064 DSNEKYYNTSII
-1077 NENDFIG
+1077 ANDNDLG
-1084 YYKANIP
+1084 NYYKANIP

-1123 KATDND
+1123 AATEND
-1129 TAKFARGCFVEPIN
+1129 TAKFARGCFVEPMN
-1143 TIDLFKNRQTS
+1143 TIDLFKNKQTS

-1164 NYKPE
+1164 NYKSE

-1313 DTDIKEYINRN
+1313 DNDIKEYINRN
-1324 DITNVRFG
+1324 NITNVRFG

-1365 HTYDAN
+1365 HTYDDK

-1383 FAINRTE
+1383 FAIDRTE
-1390 NVKTFNTTKFGDLN
+1390 NVKTFDTTKFGDLN

-1429 TEETQVA
+1429 TEETQVV

-1443 EMSLIPFSGLTIRA
+1443 GMSLIPFSGLTIRA

-1467 NVQIPYTPYGTG
+1467 NIQIPYTPYGTG

-1519 DFKLKDKNDTNTNN
+1519 DFKLKDRNDTNTNN
-1533 IMIEDVNFNISAI
+1533 VMIEDVNFNISAI

>member
-1 MNILPQLSLN
+1 
-11 GHYQTQKSMSMVDAN
+11 MVDAN

-41 LIEDVSDII
+41 LLKNAHDIGT
-50 YTISHT
+50 TIA
-56 NPRVKYPGET
+56 NNAPNRVISK
-66 LNREIIYILPC
+66 EIVYILSC
-77 NTELIIFVKYDYV
+77 NKELIIFANYAYMVTQDIAYKC
-90 KGEYHD
+90 K
-96 YYYYVFRYKEKTDN
+96 VFRYKEESDN
-110 TELIIKNYNYRGGKL
+110 ESHTELIIEDYEYHGGKL
-125 TGTFTYNV
+125 TGTFTYNI

-175 VRIPTINNINYVKGN
+175 VKIPTINNINYVKGN

-230 KYCYPKK
+230 KYCYPL
-237 VVNKIPTNIKKIYIN
+237 NILGAGDDYAN
-252 KIINLCKQYPDCFIH
+252 IISL
-267 HQTGGTN
+267 
-274 GVSPV
+274 
-279 HIYPDYNELNTLFNN
+279 L
-294 YINAHNTI
+294 
-302 TKEQFIANLKGY
+302 
-314 FATLI
+314 
-319 DTTLSEEFPI
+319 
-329 EFDTA
+329 
-334 LSNIVDEFI
+334 DE
-343 SAYFGSSSINLDT
+343 
-356 VVDINKGLCSGCSDY
+356 NKGLCSGCSDY
-371 FSNESDISSET
+371 ISDNSDIANES

-387 NIKESKYKYYQ
+387 IDNNNDNDNIRYIKYQ

-408 NKGFISNDININN
+408 NKGFISNDINIDDNT
-421 KSFTINI
+421 FEVNI
-428 SNYIEYEINNLI
+428 SNCIEVGVTDFIIDL
-440 LDYYNYYNI
+440 YNYYNV

-465 EDNINNNELENITK
+465 EDNVNNSSLQEKADKIKVEL
-479 NITVDIVS
+479 VS
-487 ENFPVEG
+487 EYSPVEG
-494 YSHYDTAIVGID
+494 YAHYDTAIINKKNKTG
-506 NSNTNTANQY
+506 TQY
-516 DFENKD
+516 DFFPDNAGLRKLCFTEYFSINEDTSVTLLVKD
-522 NNIRCLP
+522 IDSSGHTMT
-529 LAKYFNVI
+529 NVI
-537 DDTDVT
+537 PTTASKCFITRKNVNT
-543 IIFGPDNNLTVKECE
+543 NFPTE
-558 IKDCYFVTNDSNNN
+558 I
-572 NIGYAIINYTT
+572 
-583 VTGDNGYTGTD
+583 
-594 YIVIVKDDKYIENS
+594 YIEHPGGVGIHKAAETTILIN
-608 ALDYKTF
+608 ADEYKLENGDYVSIF
-615 RFTNIVLIESKLY
+615 LHDEDYNGLIMNESKLY
-628 NNPTYSFNSRKLSCT
+628 NNPSYSFNSRKLSCT

-670 NDKNIYNRIINSDP
+670 N
-684 DNINEK
+684 
-690 EIETVDD
+690 
-697 FIAYPIIFRHN
+697 
-708 NNVYVK
+708 NNVYTYKQGDKTNSIIKTDPYIVAPITFTGMDNSTLTYYGVFYIKDKIINFDNIDISDGIYEENEIK
-714 YAICYLNKEINDIN
+714 YVNILDKDTGNAKIAFDLIKEKYSIFSNKE
-728 FIEIGDKKIDSNGNV
+728 
-743 YFNIFPD
+743 FN
-750 LNTAIAKDKF
+750 
-760 INTYKA
+760 
-766 FNNTANTWE
+766 WS
-775 QILYYNIEGESNDGT
+775 QILTSKNIEAEGIGNFDV
-790 YKFIPYKNNNND
+790 YVNKNND
-802 ILFKVPAVKNE
+802 RLFKVPAVKNN
-813 VWQVLNIYPK
+813 VWQTLNIYPK
-823 FSNIIIPNGYVGYYI
+823 FSNIEIPDGYIGYYI
-838 SCEKF
+838 SYEKF
-843 ESCRRTTGML
+843 ESSRRTTGML
-853 TRSDFRSQDKIDN
+853 TRYDFRNQNKIGDTDLNNDN
-866 IDLESSNTKK
+866 SNK

-898 MMIIDGTNVW
+898 MMIIDGINVW
-908 DYNDIMNKP
+908 DKLDINITP
-917 MLQSP
+917 LCLSP
-922 AHYTYPH
+922 TFYQYVRNL
-929 DINKANINSFG
+929 NKANIKEFG
-940 GELTVKYPISNYKLV
+940 GDLTKKYPINKYKIV
-955 VANSSIDNR
+955 VAHSSVDNR
-964 VGLGTALELDDVY
+964 IGLGTALELEDSY
-977 NLFKDNPHVDEWE
+977 NLFVNNPHDDEYG
-990 NSINDIYRCSFYNYS
+990 NSINNTYRCSFYNYS
-1005 RNIYTKTD
+1005 KDIYTKTD

-1022 QYNNNN
+1022 KYNVEP
-1028 YTITTGL
+1028 YTIKTGL

-1041 SGFLVYNNDTVIL
+1041 AGFLVYNNDTVTF
-1054 DTATNDIKRI
+1054 DTATNTIKRI
-1064 DNNTKYKNVTQII
+1064 DNGKKYNYASNITSSGI
-1077 NENDFIG
+1077 NE

-1123 KATDND
+1123 SATDND
-1129 TAKFARGCFVEPIN
+1129 TAKFARGCFVEPMN

-1164 NYKPE
+1164 NYKSE

-1313 DTDIKEYINRN
+1313 DNDIKEYINRN
-1324 DITNVRFG
+1324 NITNVRFG

-1365 HTYDAN
+1365 HTYDDK

-1383 FAINRTE
+1383 FAIDRTE
-1390 NVKTFNTTKFGDLN
+1390 NVKTFDTTKFGDLN

-1429 TEETQVA
+1429 TEETQVV

-1443 EMSLIPFSGLTIRA
+1443 GISLIPFSGLTIRA

-1498 NYLFNKREQSNT
+1498 NYLFNKKEQSNT

-1519 DFKLKDKNDTNTNN
+1519 DFKLKDRNDTNTNN
-1533 IMIEDVNFNISAI
+1533 VMIEDVNFNISAI

>member
-11 GHYQTQKSMSMVDAN
+11 AHHQTTKTMSIVDAN
-26 GIRLSKDCNTLETDN
+26 GIRLTKDCNALETDN
-41 LIEDVSDII
+41 LLKNVDDIGSTIENSKPNK
-50 YTISHT
+50 TITES
-56 NPRVKYPGET
+56 
-66 LNREIIYILPC
+66 IIYILSC
-77 NTELIIFVKYDYV
+77 NKELIIFVNYTYILSINTVNVCK
-90 KGEYHD
+90 
-96 YYYYVFRYKEKTDN
+96 VFRYKEESDTDSH
-110 TELIIKNYNYRGGKL
+110 TELIINDYKYNGGKL

-151 LKVINIDKIVNQTI
+151 LKVINVDKIVNQTI
-165 DESKVSICPE
+165 DDAKISICPE
-175 VRIPTINNINYVKGN
+175 VKIPTIENINYIKGN

-204 DNTDYTQ
+204 DKTDYTQ

-230 KYCYPKK
+230 KYCYPL
-237 VVNKIPTNIKKIYIN
+237 NILGVGDDYAN
-252 KIINLCKQYPDCFIH
+252 IISL
-267 HQTGGTN
+267 
-274 GVSPV
+274 
-279 HIYPDYNELNTLFNN
+279 L
-294 YINAHNTI
+294 
-302 TKEQFIANLKGY
+302 
-314 FATLI
+314 
-319 DTTLSEEFPI
+319 
-329 EFDTA
+329 
-334 LSNIVDEFI
+334 DE
-343 SAYFGSSSINLDT
+343 
-356 VVDINKGLCSGCSDY
+356 NKGLCSGCSDY
-371 FSNESDISSET
+371 ISDNSDIANES

-387 NIKESKYKYYQ
+387 IDNNNDNDNIRYIKYQ

-408 NKGFISNDININN
+408 NKGFISNDININDN
-421 KSFTINI
+421 TFEVNI
-428 SNYIEYEINNLI
+428 SNCIEVGVTDFIIDL
-440 LDYYNYYNI
+440 YNYYNV
-449 HKVINY
+449 HKVVNY

-465 EDNINNNELENITK
+465 EDNVNNSSLQEKANKIKVEL
-479 NITVDIVS
+479 VS
-487 ENFPVEG
+487 EYSPVEG
-494 YSHYDTAIVGID
+494 YAHYDTAIINKKNKTG
-506 NSNTNTANQY
+506 TQY
-516 DFENKD
+516 DFFLDNAGLRKLCFTEYFSINEDTSVTLLVKD
-522 NNIRCLP
+522 IDSSGHTMT
-529 LAKYFNVI
+529 NVI
-537 DDTDVT
+537 PTTASKCFITRKNVNT
-543 IIFGPDNNLTVKECE
+543 NFPTE
-558 IKDCYFVTNDSNNN
+558 I
-572 NIGYAIINYTT
+572 
-583 VTGDNGYTGTD
+583 
-594 YIVIVKDDKYIENS
+594 YIEHPVGIGIHRAAETTILIN
-608 ALDYKTF
+608 ADEYKLENGDYVSIF
-615 RFTNIVLIESKLY
+615 LHDEDHNGLIMNESKLY
-628 NNPTYSFNSRKLSCT
+628 NNPSYSFNSRKLSCT

-670 NDKNIYNRIINSDP
+670 N
-684 DNINEK
+684 
-690 EIETVDD
+690 
-697 FIAYPIIFRHN
+697 
-708 NNVYVK
+708 NNVYTYKQGDKTNSIIKTDPYIVAPITFTGMDNSTLTYYGVFYIKDKIINFDNIDISDNIYEENEIK
-714 YAICYLNKEINDIN
+714 YVNILDKKTGNAKIAFDLIKEKYSIFSNKE
-728 FIEIGDKKIDSNGNV
+728 
-743 YFNIFPD
+743 FN
-750 LNTAIAKDKF
+750 
-760 INTYKA
+760 
-766 FNNTANTWE
+766 WS
-775 QILYYNIEGESNDGT
+775 QILTSKNIEAEGIG
-790 YKFIPYKNNNND
+790 KFDVYVNKNND
-802 ILFKVPAVKNE
+802 RLFKVPAVKNN
-813 VWQVLNIYPK
+813 VWQTLNIYPK
-823 FSNIIIPNGYVGYYI
+823 FSNIEIPDGYIGYYI
-838 SCEKF
+838 SYEKF
-843 ESCRRTTGML
+843 ESSRRTTGML
-853 TRSDFRSQDKIDN
+853 TRYDFRNQNKIGNTDLNNDN
-866 IDLESSNTKK
+866 SNK

-898 MMIIDGTNVW
+898 IMIIDGVNVW
-908 DYNDIMNKP
+908 DKLDINITP
-917 MLQSP
+917 LCLSP
-922 AHYTYPH
+922 TFYQYVRNL
-929 DINKANINSFG
+929 NKANIEEFG
-940 GELTVKYPISNYKLV
+940 GDLTKKYPINKYKIV
-955 VANSSIDNR
+955 VAHSSVDNR
-964 VGLGTALELDDVY
+964 IGLGTALELKDSY
-977 NLFKDNPHVDEWE
+977 NLFVNNPHDDEYG
-990 NSINDIYRCSFYNYS
+990 NSINNTYRCSFYNYS
-1005 RNIYTKTD
+1005 KDIYTKTD

-1022 QYNNNN
+1022 KYNVEP
-1028 YTITTGL
+1028 YTIKTGL

-1041 SGFLVYNNDTVIL
+1041 AGFLVYNNDTVTF
-1054 DTATNDIKRI
+1054 DTATNTIKRI
-1064 DNNTKYKNVTQII
+1064 DNGKKYNYAINITSSGI
-1077 NENDFIG
+1077 NE
-1084 YYKANIP
+1084 YYKSNIP

-1123 KATDND
+1123 AATDND
-1129 TAKFARGCFVEPIN
+1129 TAKFARGCFVEPMN

-1164 NYKPE
+1164 NYKSE

-1274 EDAYIVGE
+1274 ENAYIVGE
-1282 YGYIWFDSNN
+1282 YGYIWFDSSN

-1324 DITNVRFG
+1324 NITNVRFG
-1332 EDKANNRLLITLKV
+1332 EDKANNRLLITFKV
-1346 NNQFK
+1346 DNKFK

-1390 NVKTFNTTKFGDLN
+1390 NVKTFDTTKFGDLN

-1423 AIKYRF
+1423 TIKYRF
-1429 TEETQVA
+1429 TEVTQVV

-1467 NVQIPYTPYGTG
+1467 DVQIPYTPYGTG

-1519 DFKLKDKNDTNTNN
+1519 DFKLKDRNDTNTNN
-1533 IMIEDVNFNISAI
+1533 VMIEDVNFNISAI

>member
-11 GHYQTQKSMSMVDAN
+11 GHYQTKKSMSMVDAN

-41 LIEDVSDII
+41 LLKNAHDIGT
-50 YTISHT
+50 TIA
-56 NPRVKYPGET
+56 NNAPNRVISK
-66 LNREIIYILPC
+66 EIVYILSC
-77 NTELIIFVKYDYV
+77 NKELIIFANYAYMVTQDIAHKC
-90 KGEYHD
+90 K
-96 YYYYVFRYKEKTDN
+96 VFRYKEESDN
-110 TELIIKNYNYRGGKL
+110 ESHTELIIEDYEYHGGKL

-151 LKVINIDKIVNQTI
+151 LKVINIDKIINQTI

-175 VRIPTINNINYVKGN
+175 VKIPTINNINYVKGN

-230 KYCYPKK
+230 KYCY
-237 VVNKIPTNIKKIYIN
+237 NRNILVGETEY
-252 KIINLCKQYPDCFIH
+252 
-267 HQTGGTN
+267 
-274 GVSPV
+274 
-279 HIYPDYNELNTLFNN
+279 NTL
-294 YINAHNTI
+294 IS
-302 TKEQFIANLKGY
+302 L
-314 FATLI
+314 L
-319 DTTLSEEFPI
+319 
-329 EFDTA
+329 
-334 LSNIVDEFI
+334 DE
-343 SAYFGSSSINLDT
+343 
-356 VVDINKGLCSGCSDY
+356 NKGLCSGCSDY
-371 FSNESDISSET
+371 ISNNLDIANES
-382 IKFDI
+382 IKF
-387 NIKESKYKYYQ
+387 NIIDNDNRYIKYQ
-398 IGFIVANKTY
+398 IGFIIANKTY
-408 NKGFISNDININN
+408 NKGFISNDININDN
-421 KSFTINI
+421 IFEVNI
-428 SNYIEYEINNLI
+428 SNCIEVGVTDFIIDL
-440 LDYYNYYNI
+440 YNYYNV
-449 HKVINY
+449 HKVVNY

-465 EDNINNNELENITK
+465 EDNINNSSLQEKADKIKVEL
-479 NITVDIVS
+479 VS
-487 ENFPVEG
+487 ENSPVEG
-494 YSHYDTAIVGID
+494 YAHYDTAIINKKNKTG
-506 NSNTNTANQY
+506 TQY
-516 DFENKD
+516 DF
-522 NNIRCLP
+522 
-529 LAKYFNVI
+529 F
-537 DDTDVT
+537 
-543 IIFGPDNNLTVKECE
+543 PDNAGLRKLCFTEYFSINEDTSVTLLVKDIDSSGHTITNTIHTTASECFITRQNITTNFPIE
-558 IKDCYFVTNDSNNN
+558 IYIEHPPY
-572 NIGYAIINYTT
+572 IGGAGIHRAVETTILINADEYKLENGDYISIFLEDEDHNGLIIN
-583 VTGDNGYTGTD
+583 
-594 YIVIVKDDKYIENS
+594 
-608 ALDYKTF
+608 
-615 RFTNIVLIESKLY
+615 ESKLY
-628 NNPTYSFNSRKLSCT
+628 NNPSYSFNSRKLSCT
-643 LIPNEIYSFYIHFV
+643 LIPNEVYSFYIHFV

-670 NDKNIYNRIINSDP
+670 NNNIYTYKQGDKTNSIIKTDPYIVAPITFTGIGNSTLTYYGVFYIKDEIINFDNVDISDDIHEENTIKYVNILDKTTGNAKIAFDLIKEKYSIFSNKEFNWSQILTSKNIEAEGIGNFD
-684 DNINEK
+684 
-690 EIETVDD
+690 
-697 FIAYPIIFRHN
+697 
-708 NNVYVK
+708 VYV
-714 YAICYLNKEINDIN
+714 N
-728 FIEIGDKKIDSNGNV
+728 
-743 YFNIFPD
+743 
-750 LNTAIAKDKF
+750 
-760 INTYKA
+760 
-766 FNNTANTWE
+766 
-775 QILYYNIEGESNDGT
+775 
-790 YKFIPYKNNNND
+790 KNND
-802 ILFKVPAVKNE
+802 RLFKVPAVKNN
-813 VWQVLNIYPK
+813 VWQTLNIYPK
-823 FSNIIIPNGYVGYYI
+823 FSNIEIPDSYIGYYI
-838 SCEKF
+838 SYEKF

-853 TRSDFRSQDKIDN
+853 TRYDFRNQNKIGDTDLNNDN
-866 IDLESSNTKK
+866 SNK

-898 MMIIDGTNVW
+898 IMIIDGVNVW
-908 DYNDIMNKP
+908 DKQDINVKP
-917 MLQSP
+917 LYLSP
-922 AHYTYPH
+922 SFYQYTRNL
-929 DINKANINSFG
+929 NKANVGEFG
-940 GELTVKYPISNYKLV
+940 GDLTKKYPINKYKLV
-955 VANSSIDNR
+955 VAHSSIDNR
-964 VGLGTALELDDVY
+964 IGLGTALELEDSY
-977 NLFKDNPHVDEWE
+977 NLFVNNPHDDEYG
-990 NSINDIYRCSFYNYS
+990 NSINNTYRCSFYNYS
-1005 RNIYTKTD
+1005 KDIYTKTD

-1022 QYNNNN
+1022 QYKAND
-1028 YTITTGL
+1028 YTIKTGL

-1041 SGFLVYNNDTVIL
+1041 SGFLVYNNDTVIF
-1054 DTATNDIKRI
+1054 DSATNEVKRI
-1064 DNNTKYKNVTQII
+1064 DDNKKYYNTSTIVNGNYST
-1077 NENDFIG
+1077 

-1129 TAKFARGCFVEPIN
+1129 TAKFARGCFVEPMN
-1143 TIDLFKNRQTS
+1143 TIDLFKNKQTS

-1164 NYKPE
+1164 NYKSE

-1180 RRSNVIQ
+1180 RRSNIIQ

-1313 DTDIKEYINRN
+1313 DNDIKEYINRN
-1324 DITNVRFG
+1324 NITNVRFG

-1365 HTYDAN
+1365 HTYDDK

-1383 FAINRTE
+1383 FAIDRTE
-1390 NVKTFNTTKFGDLN
+1390 NVKTFDTIKFGDLN

-1429 TEETQVA
+1429 TEETQVV

-1443 EMSLIPFSGLTIRA
+1443 GMSLIPFSGLTIRA

-1498 NYLFNKREQSNT
+1498 NYLFNKKEQSNT

-1519 DFKLKDKNDTNTNN
+1519 DFKLKDKNDTNINN

>member
-11 GHYQTQKSMSMVDAN
+11 VHHQTTKTMSIVDAN
-26 GIRLSKDCNTLETDN
+26 GIRLTKDCNALEVDN
-41 LIEDVSDII
+41 LLIDKDDIST
-50 YTISHT
+50 TIASSGS
-56 NPRVKYPGET
+56 NF
-66 LNREIIYILPC
+66 EIKEILYILSC
-77 NTELIIFVKYDYV
+77 NNELIIFVLYRGTKTTC
-90 KGEYHD
+90 K
-96 YYYYVFRYKEKTDN
+96 VFRYKEESDTDSH
-110 TELIIKNYNYRGGKL
+110 TELIINDYKYNGGKL

-151 LKVINIDKIVNQTI
+151 LKIINVDKIVNQTI
-165 DESKVSICPE
+165 DDAKISICPE
-175 VRIPTINNINYVKGN
+175 VKIPTIENINYVKGN

-204 DNTDYTQ
+204 DKTDYTQ

-218 IYVDTINNNSII
+218 IYIDTINNNSII

-237 VVNKIPTNIKKIYIN
+237 VINTTPTNIKQTYIN
-252 KIINLCKQYPDCFIH
+252 KIIVLCKQYPDCFIH
-267 HQTGGTN
+267 HQIGGTN
-274 GVSPV
+274 EVSPV

-294 YINAHNTI
+294 YINAHDTT
-302 TKEQFIANLKGY
+302 TKEQFIENLKRY

-319 DTTLSEEFPI
+319 DTTLSEEFPT

-343 SAYFGSSSINLDT
+343 SVYFSSSSINLDT

-371 FSNESDISSET
+371 FSNESDISNET
-382 IKFDI
+382 IKFNI
-387 NIKESKYKYYQ
+387 NIKESKYEYYQ

-421 KSFTINI
+421 KSFVVNI
-428 SNYIEYEINNLI
+428 SNCIEYEVNNLI

-465 EDNINNNELENITK
+465 EDNINNNELENIAK
-479 NITVDIVS
+479 NVTIDIVS
-487 ENFPVEG
+487 ENLPVEG
-494 YSHYDTAIVGID
+494 YSHYDTAIVETD
-506 NSNTNTANQY
+506 NNANINTANQY

-529 LAKYFNVI
+529 LAKYFNVT
-537 DDTDVT
+537 DDTDIT
-543 IIFGPDNNLTVKECE
+543 IIFGPDNSPTIIDCK
-558 IKDCYFVTNDSNNN
+558 IKDCYFIINDSNNN
-572 NIGYAIINYTT
+572 TGYTIINYITI
-583 VTGDNGYTGTD
+583 TGNSGRTGTD

-608 ALDYKTF
+608 VLDYKTF
-615 RFTNIVLIESKLY
+615 RFTNVVLIESKLY
-628 NNPTYSFNSRKLSCT
+628 NNPSYSFNSRKLSCT

-670 NDKNIYNRIINSDP
+670 NNKNIYNRIINSDP

-697 FIAYPIIFRHN
+697 FIAYPIIFRN

-714 YAICYLNKEINDIN
+714 YAICYLNKEIKDIN
-728 FIEIGDKKIDSNGNV
+728 TITIGDKKIDSKGNI
-743 YFNIFPD
+743 YFNIYPD
-750 LNTAIAKDKF
+750 INTAIAKERF

-766 FNNTANTWE
+766 FNNTSNTWE

-843 ESCRRTTGML
+843 EPCRRTTGML
-853 TRSDFRSQDKIDN
+853 TRSDFRSQDKIND
-866 IDLESSNTKK
+866 IYLESSNTRK

-929 DINKANINSFG
+929 DINKANINAFG
-940 GELTVKYPISNYKLV
+940 GELTIKYPISNYKLV

-977 NLFKDNPHVDEWE
+977 NLFKDNPHVNEWG

-1005 RNIYTKTD
+1005 RDIYTKTD

-1041 SGFLVYNNDTVIL
+1041 SGFLVYNNDTVML

-1077 NENDFIG
+1077 NENDIKN

-1091 FAAYVQLLI
+1091 FAAYVQLLV

-1129 TAKFARGCFVEPIN
+1129 TAKFARGCFVEPMN

-1164 NYKPE
+1164 NYKSE

-1180 RRSNVIQ
+1180 RRSDVIQ

-1299 STNRGRTEPALALL
+1299 SINRGRTEPALALL
-1313 DTDIKEYINRN
+1313 DNDIKEYINRN
-1324 DITNVRFG
+1324 NITNVRFG

-1365 HTYDAN
+1365 HTYDDK

-1383 FAINRTE
+1383 FTINRTE
-1390 NVKTFNTTKFGDLN
+1390 NVKTFDTTKFGDLN

-1429 TEETQVA
+1429 TEETQVV

-1443 EMSLIPFSGLTIRA
+1443 GMLLIPFSGLTIRA

-1485 YTKPYYDRGNWNF
+1485 YIKPYYDRGNWNF
-1498 NYLFNKREQSNT
+1498 NYLFNKKEQSNT

>member
-151 LKVINIDKIVNQTI
+151 LKVINIDKIINQTI

-230 KYCYPKK
+230 KYCYPL
-237 VVNKIPTNIKKIYIN
+237 NILGAENDYAN
-252 KIINLCKQYPDCFIH
+252 IISL
-267 HQTGGTN
+267 
-274 GVSPV
+274 
-279 HIYPDYNELNTLFNN
+279 L
-294 YINAHNTI
+294 
-302 TKEQFIANLKGY
+302 
-314 FATLI
+314 
-319 DTTLSEEFPI
+319 
-329 EFDTA
+329 
-334 LSNIVDEFI
+334 DE
-343 SAYFGSSSINLDT
+343 
-356 VVDINKGLCSGCSDY
+356 NKGLCSGCSDY
-371 FSNESDISSET
+371 ISDNSDIANES

-387 NIKESKYKYYQ
+387 IDNNNDNNNIRYIKYQ
-398 IGFIVANKTY
+398 IGFIVTNKTY
-408 NKGFISNDININN
+408 NKGFISNDININD
-421 KSFTINI
+421 STFEVNI
-428 SNYIEYEINNLI
+428 SNCIEVGVTDFIMDL
-440 LDYYNYYNI
+440 YNYYNV
-449 HKVINY
+449 HKVVNY

-465 EDNINNNELENITK
+465 EDNVNDSSLQKIADEVKVEL
-479 NITVDIVS
+479 VS
-487 ENFPVEG
+487 ENFPIEG
-494 YSHYDTAIVGID
+494 YAHYDAAIINKKNKTG
-506 NSNTNTANQY
+506 TQY
-516 DFENKD
+516 DFFSDSVGLRKLCFTEYFSINKD
-522 NNIRCLP
+522 TVVKL
-529 LAKYFNVI
+529 LVK
-537 DDTDVT
+537 DTDNLGH
-543 IIFGPDNNLTVKECE
+543 II
-558 IKDCYFVTNDSNNN
+558 
-572 NIGYAIINYTT
+572 
-583 VTGDNGYTGTD
+583 
-594 YIVIVKDDKYIENS
+594 
-608 ALDYKTF
+608 
-615 RFTNIVLIESKLY
+615 TNIVHTIASECFITRQNITTNFPTEIYIEHPPCIGGSNIHRSVETTILINSDEYKLENGDYISIFLEDKDHNGLIINESKLY
-628 NNPTYSFNSRKLSCT
+628 NNPSYSFNDRKLSCT

-670 NDKNIYNRIINSDP
+670 NNNIYTYKQGDKTNSIIKIDPYIVAPITFIGEDNSTLTYYGVFYIKDKIINFDNIDISDNIYEENGIKYVNILDKKTGNAKIAFDLIKEKYSIFSNKEFNWSQILTTKNIEAEGIGNFD
-684 DNINEK
+684 
-690 EIETVDD
+690 
-697 FIAYPIIFRHN
+697 
-708 NNVYVK
+708 VYV
-714 YAICYLNKEINDIN
+714 N
-728 FIEIGDKKIDSNGNV
+728 
-743 YFNIFPD
+743 
-750 LNTAIAKDKF
+750 
-760 INTYKA
+760 
-766 FNNTANTWE
+766 
-775 QILYYNIEGESNDGT
+775 
-790 YKFIPYKNNNND
+790 KNND
-802 ILFKVPAVKNE
+802 RLFKVPAVKNN
-813 VWQVLNIYPK
+813 VWQTLNIYPK
-823 FSNIIIPNGYVGYYI
+823 FSNIEIPDGYIGYYI
-838 SCEKF
+838 SYEKF
-843 ESCRRTTGML
+843 ESSRRTTGML
-853 TRSDFRSQDKIDN
+853 TRYDFRNQNKIGNTDLNNDN
-866 IDLESSNTKK
+866 SNK

-898 MMIIDGTNVW
+898 MMIIDGVNVW
-908 DYNDIMNKP
+908 DKLDINIIP
-917 MLQSP
+917 LCLSP
-922 AHYTYPH
+922 TFYQYVRNL
-929 DINKANINSFG
+929 NKANIEAFG
-940 GELTVKYPISNYKLV
+940 GDLTKKYPINKYKIV
-955 VANSSIDNR
+955 VAHSSIDNR
-964 VGLGTALELDDVY
+964 IGLGTALELEDSY
-977 NLFKDNPHVDEWE
+977 NLFVNNPHDDGYG
-990 NSINDIYRCSFYNYS
+990 NSINNTYRCSFYNYS
-1005 RNIYTKTD
+1005 KDIYTKTD

-1022 QYNNNN
+1022 KYNVEP
-1028 YTITTGL
+1028 YTIKTGL

-1041 SGFLVYNNDTVIL
+1041 AGFLVYNNDTVTL
-1054 DTATNDIKRI
+1054 DAATNDIKRI
-1064 DNNTKYKNVTQII
+1064 DSNEKYYNTSIIVDNNDLGN
-1077 NENDFIG
+1077 

-1091 FAAYVQLLI
+1091 FAAYIQLLI

-1371 EYRMYNTKNNIY
+1371 EYRIYNTKNNIY

-1390 NVKTFNTTKFGDLN
+1390 NVKTFDTTKFGDLN

>member
-1 MNILPQLSLN
+1 M
-11 GHYQTQKSMSMVDAN
+11 
-26 GIRLSKDCNTLETDN
+26 
-41 LIEDVSDII
+41 
-50 YTISHT
+50 
-56 NPRVKYPGET
+56 
-66 LNREIIYILPC
+66 
-77 NTELIIFVKYDYV
+77 
-90 KGEYHD
+90 
-96 YYYYVFRYKEKTDN
+96 
-110 TELIIKNYNYRGGKL
+110 
-125 TGTFTYNV
+125 
-133 DNDLII
+133 
-139 AISEYGENLHIP
+139 
-151 LKVINIDKIVNQTI
+151 
-165 DESKVSICPE
+165 
-175 VRIPTINNINYVKGN
+175 
-190 AYKGWYYFFIRYKI
+190 
-204 DNTDYTQ
+204 
-211 WYNFGQP
+211 
-218 IYVDTINNNSII
+218 
-230 KYCYPKK
+230 
-237 VVNKIPTNIKKIYIN
+237 
-252 KIINLCKQYPDCFIH
+252 
-267 HQTGGTN
+267 
-274 GVSPV
+274 
-279 HIYPDYNELNTLFNN
+279 
-294 YINAHNTI
+294 
-302 TKEQFIANLKGY
+302 
-314 FATLI
+314 
-319 DTTLSEEFPI
+319 
-329 EFDTA
+329 
-334 LSNIVDEFI
+334 
-343 SAYFGSSSINLDT
+343 
-356 VVDINKGLCSGCSDY
+356 
-371 FSNESDISSET
+371 
-382 IKFDI
+382 
-387 NIKESKYKYYQ
+387 
-398 IGFIVANKTY
+398 
-408 NKGFISNDININN
+408 
-421 KSFTINI
+421 
-428 SNYIEYEINNLI
+428 
-440 LDYYNYYNI
+440 
-449 HKVINY
+449 
-455 NNRLYIGNYE
+455 
-465 EDNINNNELENITK
+465 
-479 NITVDIVS
+479 
-487 ENFPVEG
+487 
-494 YSHYDTAIVGID
+494 
-506 NSNTNTANQY
+506 
-516 DFENKD
+516 
-522 NNIRCLP
+522 
-529 LAKYFNVI
+529 
-537 DDTDVT
+537 
-543 IIFGPDNNLTVKECE
+543 
-558 IKDCYFVTNDSNNN
+558 
-572 NIGYAIINYTT
+572 
-583 VTGDNGYTGTD
+583 
-594 YIVIVKDDKYIENS
+594 
-608 ALDYKTF
+608 
-615 RFTNIVLIESKLY
+615 
-628 NNPTYSFNSRKLSCT
+628 
-643 LIPNEIYSFYIHFV
+643 
-657 DKYGHATNGYKLQ
+657 
-670 NDKNIYNRIINSDP
+670 
-684 DNINEK
+684 
-690 EIETVDD
+690 
-697 FIAYPIIFRHN
+697 
-708 NNVYVK
+708 K
-714 YAICYLNKEINDIN
+714 YAICYLNKEIKDIN
-728 FIEIGDKKIDSNGNV
+728 TITIGDKKIDSKGNI
-743 YFNIFPD
+743 YFNIYPD
-750 LNTAIAKDKF
+750 INTAIAKERF

-766 FNNTANTWE
+766 FNNTSNTWE

-843 ESCRRTTGML
+843 EPCRRTTGML
-853 TRSDFRSQDKIDN
+853 TRSDFRSQDKIND
-866 IDLESSNTKK
+866 IYLESSNTRK

-929 DINKANINSFG
+929 DINKANINAFG
-940 GELTVKYPISNYKLV
+940 GELTIKYPISNYKLV

-977 NLFKDNPHVDEWE
+977 NLFKDNPHVNEWG

-1005 RNIYTKTD
+1005 RDIYTKTD

-1041 SGFLVYNNDTVIL
+1041 SGFLVYNNDTVML

-1077 NENDFIG
+1077 NENDIKN

-1091 FAAYVQLLI
+1091 FAAYVQLLV

-1129 TAKFARGCFVEPIN
+1129 TAKFARGCFVEPMN

-1164 NYKPE
+1164 NYKSE

-1180 RRSNVIQ
+1180 RRSDVIQ

-1299 STNRGRTEPALALL
+1299 SINRGRTEPALALL
-1313 DTDIKEYINRN
+1313 DNDIKEYINRN
-1324 DITNVRFG
+1324 NITNVRFG

-1365 HTYDAN
+1365 HTYDDK

-1390 NVKTFNTTKFGDLN
+1390 NVKTFDTTKFGDLN

-1429 TEETQVA
+1429 TEETQVV

-1443 EMSLIPFSGLTIRA
+1443 GMLLIPFSGLTIRA

-1485 YTKPYYDRGNWNF
+1485 YIKPYYDRGNWNF
-1498 NYLFNKREQSNT
+1498 NYLFNKKEQSNT

>member
-41 LIEDVSDII
+41 LLKNAHDIGT
-50 YTISHT
+50 TIA
-56 NPRVKYPGET
+56 NNAPNRVISK
-66 LNREIIYILPC
+66 EIVYILSC
-77 NTELIIFVKYDYV
+77 NKELIIFANYAYMVTQDIAHKC
-90 KGEYHD
+90 K
-96 YYYYVFRYKEKTDN
+96 VFRYKEESDN
-110 TELIIKNYNYRGGKL
+110 ESHTELIIEDYEYHGGKL
-125 TGTFTYNV
+125 TGTFTYNI

-175 VRIPTINNINYVKGN
+175 VKIPTINNINYVKGN

-218 IYVDTINNNSII
+218 IYIDTINNNSII
-230 KYCYPKK
+230 KYCYPKNII
-237 VVNKIPTNIKKIYIN
+237 VGRNEYVNLTN
-252 KIINLCKQYPDCFIH
+252 L
-267 HQTGGTN
+267 
-274 GVSPV
+274 
-279 HIYPDYNELNTLFNN
+279 L
-294 YINAHNTI
+294 
-302 TKEQFIANLKGY
+302 
-314 FATLI
+314 
-319 DTTLSEEFPI
+319 
-329 EFDTA
+329 
-334 LSNIVDEFI
+334 DE
-343 SAYFGSSSINLDT
+343 
-356 VVDINKGLCSGCSDY
+356 NKGLCSGCSDY
-371 FSNESDISSET
+371 ISDNSDIANES

-387 NIKESKYKYYQ
+387 IDNNNDNNIRYIKYQ

-408 NKGFISNDININN
+408 NKGFISNDININD
-421 KSFTINI
+421 STFEVNI
-428 SNYIEYEINNLI
+428 SNCIEVGVTDFIIDL
-440 LDYYNYYNI
+440 YNYYNV

-465 EDNINNNELENITK
+465 EDNVNNSSLQEKADKIKVEL
-479 NITVDIVS
+479 VS
-487 ENFPVEG
+487 EYSPVEG
-494 YSHYDTAIVGID
+494 YAHYDTAIINKKNKTG
-506 NSNTNTANQY
+506 TQY
-516 DFENKD
+516 DFFPDNAGLRKLCFTEYFSINEDTSVTLLVKD
-522 NNIRCLP
+522 IDSSGHTIT
-529 LAKYFNVI
+529 NVI
-537 DDTDVT
+537 PTTASKCFITRKNVNT
-543 IIFGPDNNLTVKECE
+543 NFPTE
-558 IKDCYFVTNDSNNN
+558 I
-572 NIGYAIINYTT
+572 
-583 VTGDNGYTGTD
+583 
-594 YIVIVKDDKYIENS
+594 YIEHPPYIGGSNIHRAVETTILINS
-608 ALDYKTF
+608 DEYKLENGDYVSIF
-615 RFTNIVLIESKLY
+615 LHDEDLNGLIMNESKLY
-628 NNPTYSFNSRKLSCT
+628 NNPSYSFNSRKLSCT

-670 NDKNIYNRIINSDP
+670 N
-684 DNINEK
+684 
-690 EIETVDD
+690 
-697 FIAYPIIFRHN
+697 
-708 NNVYVK
+708 NNVYTYKQGDKTNSIIKTNPYIISPITFTGMDNSTLTYYGVFYIKDKIINFDNIDISDNIYEENEIK
-714 YAICYLNKEINDIN
+714 YVNILDKNTGNAKIAFDLIKEKYSIFSNKE
-728 FIEIGDKKIDSNGNV
+728 
-743 YFNIFPD
+743 FN
-750 LNTAIAKDKF
+750 
-760 INTYKA
+760 
-766 FNNTANTWE
+766 WS
-775 QILYYNIEGESNDGT
+775 QILTSKNIEAEGIGNFDV
-790 YKFIPYKNNNND
+790 YVNKNND
-802 ILFKVPAVKNE
+802 RLFKVPAVKNN
-813 VWQVLNIYPK
+813 VWQTLNIYPK
-823 FSNIIIPNGYVGYYI
+823 FSNIEIPDGYIGYYI
-838 SCEKF
+838 SYEKF
-843 ESCRRTTGML
+843 ESSRRTTGML
-853 TRSDFRSQDKIDN
+853 TRYDFRNQNKIGDTDLNNDN
-866 IDLESSNTKK
+866 SNK

-898 MMIIDGTNVW
+898 MMIIDGINVW
-908 DYNDIMNKP
+908 DKLDINITP
-917 MLQSP
+917 LYLSP
-922 AHYTYPH
+922 TFYQYVRNL
-929 DINKANINSFG
+929 NKANIGEFG
-940 GELTVKYPISNYKLV
+940 GDLTKKYPINKYKIV
-955 VANSSIDNR
+955 IAHSSIDNR
-964 VGLGTALELDDVY
+964 IGLGTALELEDSY
-977 NLFKDNPHVDEWE
+977 NLFVNNPHDDEYG
-990 NSINDIYRCSFYNYS
+990 NSINNTYRCSFYNYS
-1005 RNIYTKTD
+1005 KDIYTKTD

-1022 QYNNNN
+1022 QYKTND
-1028 YTITTGL
+1028 YTIKTGL

-1041 SGFLVYNNDTVIL
+1041 AGFLVYNNDTVTL
-1054 DTATNDIKRI
+1054 DVATNDIKRI
-1064 DNNTKYKNVTQII
+1064 DNNEKYYNTSII
-1077 NENDFIG
+1077 ANDNDLG
-1084 YYKANIP
+1084 NYYKANIP
-1091 FAAYVQLLI
+1091 FAAYVQLLV

-1129 TAKFARGCFVEPIN
+1129 TAKFARGCFVEPMN

-1164 NYKPE
+1164 NYKSE

-1239 LSTVDNTIQLTQP
+1239 LSTIDNTIQLTQP

-1313 DTDIKEYINRN
+1313 DNDIKEYINRN
-1324 DITNVRFG
+1324 NITNVRFG
-1332 EDKANNRLLITLKV
+1332 EDKANNRLLITFKA
-1346 NNQFK
+1346 NKQFK

-1365 HTYDAN
+1365 HTYDDK

-1383 FAINRTE
+1383 FAIDRTE
-1390 NVKTFNTTKFGDLN
+1390 NVKTFDTTKFGDLN

-1429 TEETQVA
+1429 TEETQVV

-1443 EMSLIPFSGLTIRA
+1443 GMLLIPFSGLTIRA

-1519 DFKLKDKNDTNTNN
+1519 DFKLKDRNDTNTNN
-1533 IMIEDVNFNISAI
+1533 VMIEDVNFNISAI

>member
-11 GHYQTQKSMSMVDAN
+11 AHHQTTKTMSIVDAN
-26 GIRLSKDCNTLETDN
+26 GIRLTKDCNALEVDN
-41 LIEDVSDII
+41 LLKDVDDIV

-77 NTELIIFVKYDYV
+77 NTELIIFVKYDYI
-90 KGEYHD
+90 KDEYHD
-96 YYYYVFRYKEKTDN
+96 YHYYVFRYKEETDN

-175 VRIPTINNINYVKGN
+175 VKIPTINNINYVKGN

-230 KYCYPKK
+230 KYCYPR
-237 VVNKIPTNIKKIYIN
+237 NILVGGTGYDTL
-252 KIINLCKQYPDCFIH
+252 INL
-267 HQTGGTN
+267 
-274 GVSPV
+274 
-279 HIYPDYNELNTLFNN
+279 L
-294 YINAHNTI
+294 
-302 TKEQFIANLKGY
+302 
-314 FATLI
+314 
-319 DTTLSEEFPI
+319 
-329 EFDTA
+329 
-334 LSNIVDEFI
+334 DE
-343 SAYFGSSSINLDT
+343 
-356 VVDINKGLCSGCSDY
+356 NKGLCSGCSDY
-371 FSNESDISSET
+371 ISNNSDIANES

-387 NIKESKYKYYQ
+387 IDNNNDNNIRYIKYQ

-408 NKGFISNDININN
+408 NKGFISNDININD
-421 KSFTINI
+421 STFEVNI
-428 SNYIEYEINNLI
+428 SNCIEVGVTDFIIDL
-440 LDYYNYYNI
+440 YNYYNV

-465 EDNINNNELENITK
+465 EDNVNNSSLQEKADKIKVEL
-479 NITVDIVS
+479 VS
-487 ENFPVEG
+487 EYSPVEG
-494 YSHYDTAIVGID
+494 YAHYDTAIINKKNKTG
-506 NSNTNTANQY
+506 TQY
-516 DFENKD
+516 DFFPDSAGLRKLCFTEYFSINEDTSVTLLVKD
-522 NNIRCLP
+522 IDSSGHTMT
-529 LAKYFNVI
+529 NVI
-537 DDTDVT
+537 PTTASKCFITRKNVNT
-543 IIFGPDNNLTVKECE
+543 NFPTE
-558 IKDCYFVTNDSNNN
+558 I
-572 NIGYAIINYTT
+572 
-583 VTGDNGYTGTD
+583 
-594 YIVIVKDDKYIENS
+594 YIEHPGGVGIHKAAETTILIN
-608 ALDYKTF
+608 ADEYKLENGDYVSIF
-615 RFTNIVLIESKLY
+615 LHDEDHNGLIMNESKLY
-628 NNPTYSFNSRKLSCT
+628 NNPSYSFNSRKLSCT

-657 DKYGHATNGYKLQ
+657 DKYGHTTNGYKLQ
-670 NDKNIYNRIINSDP
+670 N
-684 DNINEK
+684 
-690 EIETVDD
+690 
-697 FIAYPIIFRHN
+697 
-708 NNVYVK
+708 NNVYTYKQGDKTNSIIKTDPYIVAPITFTGMENSTLTYYGVFYIKDKIINFDNIDISDNIHEENTIK
-714 YAICYLNKEINDIN
+714 YVNILDKNTGNAKIAFDLIKEKYSIFSNKE
-728 FIEIGDKKIDSNGNV
+728 
-743 YFNIFPD
+743 FN
-750 LNTAIAKDKF
+750 
-760 INTYKA
+760 
-766 FNNTANTWE
+766 WS
-775 QILYYNIEGESNDGT
+775 QILTSKNIEAGGIGNFDV
-790 YKFIPYKNNNND
+790 YVNKNND
-802 ILFKVPAVKNE
+802 RLFKVPAIKNN
-813 VWQVLNIYPK
+813 VWQTLNIYPK
-823 FSNIIIPNGYVGYYI
+823 FSNIEIPDGYIGYYI
-838 SCEKF
+838 SYEKF
-843 ESCRRTTGML
+843 ESSRRTTGML
-853 TRSDFRSQDKIDN
+853 TRYDFRNQNKIGDTDLNNDN
-866 IDLESSNTKK
+866 SNK

-898 MMIIDGTNVW
+898 MMIIDGINVW
-908 DYNDIMNKP
+908 DKLDINITP
-917 MLQSP
+917 LYLSP
-922 AHYTYPH
+922 TFYQYVRNL
-929 DINKANINSFG
+929 NKANIGEFG
-940 GELTVKYPISNYKLV
+940 GDLTKKYPINKYKIV
-955 VANSSIDNR
+955 VAHSSIDNR
-964 VGLGTALELDDVY
+964 IGLGTALELEDSY
-977 NLFKDNPHVDEWE
+977 NLFVNNPHDDEYG
-990 NSINDIYRCSFYNYS
+990 NSINNTYRCSFYNYS
-1005 RNIYTKTD
+1005 KDIYTKTD

-1022 QYNNNN
+1022 QYNNND
-1028 YTITTGL
+1028 YTIKTGL

-1041 SGFLVYNNDTVIL
+1041 SGFLVYNNDTVTF
-1054 DTATNDIKRI
+1054 DSATNEVKRI
-1064 DNNTKYKNVTQII
+1064 DDNKKYYNTSTIVNGDYST
-1077 NENDFIG
+1077 

-1123 KATDND
+1123 AATEND
-1129 TAKFARGCFVEPIN
+1129 TAKFARGCFVEPMN
-1143 TIDLFKNRQTS
+1143 TIDLFKNKQTS

-1313 DTDIKEYINRN
+1313 DNDIKEYINRN
-1324 DITNVRFG
+1324 NITNVRFG

-1365 HTYDAN
+1365 HTYDDK

-1390 NVKTFNTTKFGDLN
+1390 NVKTFDTTKFGDLN

-1429 TEETQVA
+1429 TEEKQVV

-1443 EMSLIPFSGLTIRA
+1443 GMSLIPFSGLTIRA

-1498 NYLFNKREQSNT
+1498 NYLFNKKEQSNT

>member
-41 LIEDVSDII
+41 LIKDVSDIV

-77 NTELIIFVKYDYV
+77 NTELIIFVKYDYI

-96 YYYYVFRYKEKTDN
+96 YYYYVFRYKEETDN

-125 TGTFTYNV
+125 TGTFTYNI

-175 VRIPTINNINYVKGN
+175 VKIPTINNINYVKGN

-218 IYVDTINNNSII
+218 IYVDTINNNIII
-230 KYCYPKK
+230 KYCYPKNIM
-237 VVNKIPTNIKKIYIN
+237 VGGNEYVNLTN
-252 KIINLCKQYPDCFIH
+252 L
-267 HQTGGTN
+267 
-274 GVSPV
+274 
-279 HIYPDYNELNTLFNN
+279 L
-294 YINAHNTI
+294 
-302 TKEQFIANLKGY
+302 
-314 FATLI
+314 
-319 DTTLSEEFPI
+319 
-329 EFDTA
+329 
-334 LSNIVDEFI
+334 DE
-343 SAYFGSSSINLDT
+343 
-356 VVDINKGLCSGCSDY
+356 NKGLCSGCSDY
-371 FSNESDISSET
+371 ISDNSDIANES

-387 NIKESKYKYYQ
+387 IDNNNDNNIRYIKYQ

-408 NKGFISNDININN
+408 NKGFISNDININD
-421 KSFTINI
+421 STFEVNI
-428 SNYIEYEINNLI
+428 SNCIEVGVTDFIIDL
-440 LDYYNYYNI
+440 YNYYNV

-465 EDNINNNELENITK
+465 EDNVNNSSLQEKADKIKVEL
-479 NITVDIVS
+479 VS
-487 ENFPVEG
+487 EYSPVEG
-494 YSHYDTAIVGID
+494 YAHYDTAIINKKNKTG
-506 NSNTNTANQY
+506 TQY
-516 DFENKD
+516 DFFPDNAGLRKLCFTEYFSINEDTSVTLLVKD
-522 NNIRCLP
+522 IDISGHTMT
-529 LAKYFNVI
+529 NVI
-537 DDTDVT
+537 PTTASKCFITRKNVNT
-543 IIFGPDNNLTVKECE
+543 NFPTE
-558 IKDCYFVTNDSNNN
+558 I
-572 NIGYAIINYTT
+572 
-583 VTGDNGYTGTD
+583 
-594 YIVIVKDDKYIENS
+594 YIEHPGGVGMHKAAETTILIN
-608 ALDYKTF
+608 ADEYKLENGDYVSIF
-615 RFTNIVLIESKLY
+615 LHDEDHNGLIMNESKLY
-628 NNPTYSFNSRKLSCT
+628 NNPSYSFNSRKLSCT

-670 NDKNIYNRIINSDP
+670 N
-684 DNINEK
+684 
-690 EIETVDD
+690 
-697 FIAYPIIFRHN
+697 
-708 NNVYVK
+708 NNVYTYKQGDKTNSIIKTDPYIVAPITFTGMDNSTLTYYGVFYIKDKIINFDNIDISDNVHEENTIK
-714 YAICYLNKEINDIN
+714 YVNILDKDTGNAKIAFDLIKEKYSIFSNKE
-728 FIEIGDKKIDSNGNV
+728 
-743 YFNIFPD
+743 FN
-750 LNTAIAKDKF
+750 
-760 INTYKA
+760 
-766 FNNTANTWE
+766 WS
-775 QILYYNIEGESNDGT
+775 QILTSKNIEAEGIGNFDV
-790 YKFIPYKNNNND
+790 YVNKNND
-802 ILFKVPAVKNE
+802 RLFKVPAVKNN
-813 VWQVLNIYPK
+813 VWQTLNIYPK
-823 FSNIIIPNGYVGYYI
+823 FSNIEIPDGYIGYYI
-838 SCEKF
+838 SYEKF
-843 ESCRRTTGML
+843 ESSRRTTGML
-853 TRSDFRSQDKIDN
+853 TRYDFRNQNKIGDTDLNNDN
-866 IDLESSNTKK
+866 SNK

-898 MMIIDGTNVW
+898 MMIIDGINVW
-908 DYNDIMNKP
+908 DKLDINITP
-917 MLQSP
+917 LYLSP
-922 AHYTYPH
+922 TFYQYVRNL
-929 DINKANINSFG
+929 NKANIGEFG
-940 GELTVKYPISNYKLV
+940 GDLTKKYPINKYKIV
-955 VANSSIDNR
+955 VAHSSIDNR
-964 VGLGTALELDDVY
+964 IGLGTALELEDSY
-977 NLFKDNPHVDEWE
+977 NLFVNNPHDDEYG
-990 NSINDIYRCSFYNYS
+990 NSINNTYRCSFYNYS
-1005 RNIYTKTD
+1005 KDIYTKTD
-1013 KELIRIGDI
+1013 KEVIRIGDI
-1022 QYNNNN
+1022 QYNNND
-1028 YTITTGL
+1028 YTIKTGL

-1041 SGFLVYNNDTVIL
+1041 AGFLVYNNDTVTL
-1054 DTATNDIKRI
+1054 DVATNDIKRI
-1064 DNNTKYKNVTQII
+1064 DSNEKYYNTSII
-1077 NENDFIG
+1077 ANDNDLG
-1084 YYKANIP
+1084 NYYKANIP

-1123 KATDND
+1123 AATEND
-1129 TAKFARGCFVEPIN
+1129 TAKFARGCFVEPMN
-1143 TIDLFKNRQTS
+1143 TIDLFKNKQTS

-1164 NYKPE
+1164 NYKSE

-1313 DTDIKEYINRN
+1313 DNDIKEYINRN
-1324 DITNVRFG
+1324 NITNVRFG

-1365 HTYDAN
+1365 HTYDDK

-1383 FAINRTE
+1383 FAIDRTE
-1390 NVKTFNTTKFGDLN
+1390 NVKTFDTTKFGDLN

-1429 TEETQVA
+1429 TEETQVV

-1467 NVQIPYTPYGTG
+1467 NIQIPYTPYGTG

-1519 DFKLKDKNDTNTNN
+1519 DFKLKDRNDTNTNN
-1533 IMIEDVNFNISAI
+1533 VMIEDVNFNISAI

>member
-1 MNILPQLSLN
+1 
-11 GHYQTQKSMSMVDAN
+11 MVDAN

-41 LIEDVSDII
+41 LLKNAHDIGT
-50 YTISHT
+50 TIA
-56 NPRVKYPGET
+56 NNAPNRVISK
-66 LNREIIYILPC
+66 EIVYILSC
-77 NTELIIFVKYDYV
+77 NKELIIFANYAYMVTQDIAHKC
-90 KGEYHD
+90 K
-96 YYYYVFRYKEKTDN
+96 VFRYKEESDN
-110 TELIIKNYNYRGGKL
+110 ESHTELIIEDYEYHEGKL
-125 TGTFTYNV
+125 TGTFTYNI

-175 VRIPTINNINYVKGN
+175 VKIPTINNINYVKGN

-218 IYVDTINNNSII
+218 IYVDTINNNIII
-230 KYCYPKK
+230 KYCYPKNII
-237 VVNKIPTNIKKIYIN
+237 VGGNEYVNLTN
-252 KIINLCKQYPDCFIH
+252 L
-267 HQTGGTN
+267 
-274 GVSPV
+274 
-279 HIYPDYNELNTLFNN
+279 L
-294 YINAHNTI
+294 
-302 TKEQFIANLKGY
+302 
-314 FATLI
+314 
-319 DTTLSEEFPI
+319 
-329 EFDTA
+329 
-334 LSNIVDEFI
+334 DE
-343 SAYFGSSSINLDT
+343 
-356 VVDINKGLCSGCSDY
+356 NKGLCSGCSDY
-371 FSNESDISSET
+371 ISDNSDIANES

-387 NIKESKYKYYQ
+387 IDNNNDNNIRYIKYQ

-408 NKGFISNDININN
+408 NKGFISNDININD
-421 KSFTINI
+421 STFEVNI
-428 SNYIEYEINNLI
+428 SNCIEVGVTDFIIDL
-440 LDYYNYYNI
+440 YNYYNV

-465 EDNINNNELENITK
+465 EDNVNNSSLQEKADKIKVEL
-479 NITVDIVS
+479 VS
-487 ENFPVEG
+487 EYSPVEG
-494 YSHYDTAIVGID
+494 YAHYDTAIINKKNKTG
-506 NSNTNTANQY
+506 TQY
-516 DFENKD
+516 DFFPDSVGLRKLCFTEYFSINKD
-522 NNIRCLP
+522 TVVKL
-529 LAKYFNVI
+529 LVK
-537 DDTDVT
+537 DTDNLGH
-543 IIFGPDNNLTVKECE
+543 II
-558 IKDCYFVTNDSNNN
+558 
-572 NIGYAIINYTT
+572 
-583 VTGDNGYTGTD
+583 
-594 YIVIVKDDKYIENS
+594 
-608 ALDYKTF
+608 
-615 RFTNIVLIESKLY
+615 TNIVHTIASECFITRQNITTNFPTEIYIEHPPHIGGSNIHRAVETTILINSDEYKLENGNYINIILEDEDHNGLIINESKLY
-628 NNPTYSFNSRKLSCT
+628 NNPSYSFNDRKLSCT

-670 NDKNIYNRIINSDP
+670 N
-684 DNINEK
+684 
-690 EIETVDD
+690 
-697 FIAYPIIFRHN
+697 
-708 NNVYVK
+708 NNVYTYKQGDKTNSIIKTDPYIVAPITFTGMDNSTLTYYGVFYIKDKIINFDNIDISDNIYEENEIK
-714 YAICYLNKEINDIN
+714 YVNILDKNTGNAKIAFDLIKEKYSIFSNKE
-728 FIEIGDKKIDSNGNV
+728 
-743 YFNIFPD
+743 FN
-750 LNTAIAKDKF
+750 
-760 INTYKA
+760 
-766 FNNTANTWE
+766 WS
-775 QILYYNIEGESNDGT
+775 QILTSKNIEAEDIGNFDV
-790 YKFIPYKNNNND
+790 YVNKNND
-802 ILFKVPAVKNE
+802 RLFKVPAVKNN
-813 VWQVLNIYPK
+813 VWQTLNIYPK
-823 FSNIIIPNGYVGYYI
+823 FSNIEIPDGYIGYYI
-838 SCEKF
+838 SYEKF
-843 ESCRRTTGML
+843 ESSRRTTGML
-853 TRSDFRSQDKIDN
+853 TRYDFRNQNKIGDTDLNNDN
-866 IDLESSNTKK
+866 SNK

-888 IDDSIKLDYN
+888 IDDNIKLDYN
-898 MMIIDGTNVW
+898 MMIIDGINVW
-908 DYNDIMNKP
+908 DKLDINITP
-917 MLQSP
+917 LYLSP
-922 AHYTYPH
+922 TFYQYVRNL
-929 DINKANINSFG
+929 NKANIGEFG
-940 GELTVKYPISNYKLV
+940 GDLTKKYPINKYKIV
-955 VANSSIDNR
+955 VAHSSIDNR
-964 VGLGTALELDDVY
+964 IGLGTALELEDSY
-977 NLFKDNPHVDEWE
+977 NLFVNNPHDDEYG
-990 NSINDIYRCSFYNYS
+990 NSINNTYRCSFYNYS
-1005 RNIYTKTD
+1005 KDIYTKTD

-1022 QYNNNN
+1022 QYKTND
-1028 YTITTGL
+1028 YTIKTGL

-1041 SGFLVYNNDTVIL
+1041 AGFLVYNNDTVTL
-1054 DTATNDIKRI
+1054 DVATNDIKRI
-1064 DNNTKYKNVTQII
+1064 DSNEKYYNTSII
-1077 NENDFIG
+1077 ANDNDLG
-1084 YYKANIP
+1084 NYYKANIP
-1091 FAAYVQLLI
+1091 FAAYVQLLV

-1123 KATDND
+1123 KATNND
-1129 TAKFARGCFVEPIN
+1129 TAKFARGCFVEPMN

-1164 NYKPE
+1164 NYKSE

-1180 RRSNVIQ
+1180 RRSNIIQ

-1313 DTDIKEYINRN
+1313 DNDIKEYINRN
-1324 DITNVRFG
+1324 NITNVRFG

-1365 HTYDAN
+1365 HTYDDK

-1383 FAINRTE
+1383 FAIDRTE
-1390 NVKTFNTTKFGDLN
+1390 NVKTFDTTKFGDLN

-1429 TEETQVA
+1429 TEETQVV

-1443 EMSLIPFSGLTIRA
+1443 GMSLIPFSGLTIRA

-1498 NYLFNKREQSNT
+1498 NYLFNKKEQSNT

>member
-1 MNILPQLSLN
+1 
-11 GHYQTQKSMSMVDAN
+11 MVDAN

-41 LIEDVSDII
+41 LIKDVSDIV

-77 NTELIIFVKYDYV
+77 NTELIIFVKYDYI

-96 YYYYVFRYKEKTDN
+96 YYYYIFRYKEETDN

-151 LKVINIDKIVNQTI
+151 LKVINVDKIVNQTI
-165 DESKVSICPE
+165 DDAKISICPE
-175 VRIPTINNINYVKGN
+175 VKIPTIENINYIKGN

-204 DNTDYTQ
+204 DKTDYTQ

-230 KYCYPKK
+230 KYCYPK
-237 VVNKIPTNIKKIYIN
+237 NI
-252 KIINLCKQYPDCFIH
+252 LV
-267 HQTGGTN
+267 GGTE
-274 GVSPV
+274 
-279 HIYPDYNELNTLFNN
+279 YNTL
-294 YINAHNTI
+294 IS
-302 TKEQFIANLKGY
+302 L
-314 FATLI
+314 L
-319 DTTLSEEFPI
+319 
-329 EFDTA
+329 
-334 LSNIVDEFI
+334 DE
-343 SAYFGSSSINLDT
+343 
-356 VVDINKGLCSGCSDY
+356 NKGLCSGCSDY
-371 FSNESDISSET
+371 ISNNLDIANES

-387 NIKESKYKYYQ
+387 NINEDKYDKYQ
-398 IGFIVANKTY
+398 IAFIVANKTY
-408 NKGFISNDININN
+408 NKAFSSNDINI
-421 KSFTINI
+421 SEREFELNI
-428 SNYIEYEINNLI
+428 SNCIECGVNDIIN
-440 LDYYNYYNI
+440 DYYNYYNV

-465 EDNINNNELENITK
+465 EDNANDSSLQDIANNITAK
-479 NITVDIVS
+479 LVS
-487 ENFPVEG
+487 ESFLVEG
-494 YSHYDTAIVGID
+494 TISCDTAIID
-506 NSNTNTANQY
+506 SNKHNGNQY
-516 DFENKD
+516 DFTYDFKDKFYLYPFTKYYNVSYDTIIEFSDTSKYKAGEIYFKQENTPKGLEK
-522 NNIRCLP
+522 IIIIQEGAEAIEKL
-529 LAKYFNVI
+529 LNVE
-537 DDTDVT
+537 VT
-543 IIFGPDNNLTVKECE
+543 ITIHDDLYK
-558 IKDCYFVTNDSNNN
+558 SNSGEYRS
-572 NIGYAIINYTT
+572 ISIINDL
-583 VTGDNGYTGTD
+583 DNPP
-594 YIVIVKDDKYIENS
+594 IV
-608 ALDYKTF
+608 
-615 RFTNIVLIESKLY
+615 NIPLFY
-628 NNPTYSFNSRKLSCT
+628 NNPKYSFNNRKLSCT

-670 NDKNIYNRIINSDP
+670 NNKHIYNHIVGDKTVTIKETNPFIISPISGTYIKEDNTTENYIYFGVFYLTDKIINLE
-684 DNINEK
+684 NIDIAKYQIYENNE
-690 EIETVDD
+690 IQ
-697 FIAYPIIFRHN
+697 
-708 NNVYVK
+708 
-714 YAICYLNKEINDIN
+714 YLNILDKTTGSAKAAFDKFKEKYVTFSNKDFNWSQILDTKSIEAGGESEFDVYINRN
-728 FIEIGDKKIDSNGNV
+728 GDK
-743 YFNIFPD
+743 
-750 LNTAIAKDKF
+750 
-760 INTYKA
+760 
-766 FNNTANTWE
+766 
-775 QILYYNIEGESNDGT
+775 
-790 YKFIPYKNNNND
+790 
-802 ILFKVPAVKNE
+802 LFKVPSVKNE
-813 VWQVLNIYPK
+813 VWEVLNIYPK
-823 FSNIIIPNGYVGYYI
+823 FSNIIIPEGYIGYYI
-838 SCEKF
+838 SYEKF
-843 ESCRRTTGML
+843 EPCRRTTGML
-853 TRSDFRSQDKIDN
+853 TKSDFRNQTKIGDTDLDTSN
-866 IDLESSNTKK
+866 IKNSD
-876 SSKMYYYTDDYD
+876 KMYYFTDDYD
-888 IDDSIKLDYN
+888 TDESIKLDYN
-898 MMIIDGTNVW
+898 MMILDGVNVW
-908 DYNDIMNKP
+908 DSKDINNNP
-917 MLQSP
+917 LYQSP
-922 AHYTYPH
+922 VYYKYPH
-929 DINKANINSFG
+929 NLNKAHLYSFG
-940 GELTVKYPISNYKLV
+940 GSLTKKYSIDNYKLV
-955 VANSSIDNR
+955 VANSSVDNR
-964 VGLGTALELDDVY
+964 IGLGTALELDDKQ
-977 NLFKDNPHVDEWE
+977 NLFIDNGTGNESL
-990 NSINDIYRCSFYNYS
+990 NRIYRCSFYNYS
-1005 RNIYTKTD
+1005 KDIYTKTD

-1028 YTITTGL
+1028 YTIKTGL

-1041 SGFLVYNNDTVIL
+1041 SGFLVYNNDTVTF
-1054 DTATNDIKRI
+1054 DSATNEVKRI
-1064 DNNTKYKNVTQII
+1064 DDNKKYYNTSQIV
-1077 NENDFIG
+1077 NGDNSS

-1129 TAKFARGCFVEPIN
+1129 TAKFARGCFVEPMN

-1164 NYKPE
+1164 NYKSE

-1221 SLLVHT
+1221 SLLIHT

-1313 DTDIKEYINRN
+1313 DNDIKEYINRN
-1324 DITNVRFG
+1324 NITNVRFG

-1365 HTYDAN
+1365 HTYDDK

-1383 FAINRTE
+1383 FAIDKTE
-1390 NVKTFNTTKFGDLN
+1390 NVKTFDTTKFGDLN

-1429 TEETQVA
+1429 TEETQVV

-1443 EMSLIPFSGLTIRA
+1443 GMSLIPFSGLTIRA

-1519 DFKLKDKNDTNTNN
+1519 DFKLKDRNNTNTNN
-1533 IMIEDVNFNISAI
+1533 VMIEDVNFNISAI